1 MDQKRKMKRK
11 YIRLKTTLVFIFIF
25 LAVWCVIWIINQSQE
40 RREKLKATYTAEST
54 VSRVESQLS
63 KYLAESDLMKQIVEK
78 EYDIDN
84 EQFDKLAEL
93 MQEDEDVIEARELA
107 EDGVVSRIYP
117 MEGNEAAMGLDTLQ
131 NPARKKEARLARL
144 SGEYTIAGP
153 YELVQGGTGA
163 LLFDPAYITDQNG
176 EEKFWGFSILV
187 MNWDNFIQEVELEK
201 LEEAGYDYQIW
212 KKDLYTGEKIVI
224 DESENSNLNNSLEV
238 ACSVPN
244 DTWYFEIVPENGWIT
259 VSQKVFG
266 VIISIALA
274 VMASV
279 GYWQYKMRRYKDIL
293 HEEELEKAA
302 IEARM
307 ANEAKTRFLFYM
319 SHDIRTPMNAI
330 VGFTALATTHIGNT
344 ELVLDYLNKIHTSSQ
359 HLLSLINDVLDMSRI
374 ESGSVR
380 IEYTTVHL
388 PDILH
393 DLRTIIQGSVHS
405 KQQDLYIDTQDVIH
419 EDIITD
425 KLRLTQVLLN
435 ICSNAVKFTPVGGM
449 INIRVSEKPCR
460 RDGYITVVFSVKDN
474 GIGMSREF
482 RKHVFDSFS
491 REHTVTEN
499 GIGGTGLGMAITKNI
514 VDMMDGTIQVESET
528 GKGTE
533 FTIMLE
539 CETSGETVK
548 REPVP
553 ELKGA
558 RALVV
563 DDDAQTCMS
572 VSRML
577 REIEMTADWTTSG
590 KEAVLRAKEAYEQN
604 QEFKVYIIDWL
615 MPDMNG
621 IETVRRIRM
630 VVGKEYPIIILTAYD
645 WSDVEQEA
653 REAGVTAFVS
663 KPLFLSELREVLMS
677 QAQRELLKN
686 EKQKDQAKN
695 RKSYAGK
702 KVLLVEDN
710 ELNREIATAI
720 MKEMGLEVDT
730 AEDGTDAV
738 NIMSSAEGR
747 KYDLIF
753 MDIQMPK
760 MDGYIATREI
770 RTLNNHKCANI
781 PIIAMTANAFEE
793 DRKKAVKAGM
803 NGHIAKPISADVILE
818 NLDQIFEG

>member
-63 KYLAESDLMKQIVEK
+63 KYLAESDLMKRIVEK

-117 MEGNEAAMGLDTLQ
+117 MEGNEAAMGLDMLQ

-330 VGFTALATTHIGNT
+330 IGFADLLEKH
-344 ELVLDYLNKIHTSSQ
+344 LDDKKRVIDYISKIKHSSSF
-359 HLLSLINDVLDMSRI
+359 LLSLINYVLEMARI
-374 ESGSVR
+374 ESGKATLKTETGDLKNLVNTLNDVFEPS
-380 IEYTTVHL
+380 IEEKKLQYTCNLKVENPYVHCDKTKL
-388 PDILH
+388 REIL
-393 DLRTIIQGSVHS
+393 LNVISNSIKYTPEGGSVTVDITEEGHDAEKKVS
-405 KQQDLYIDTQDVIH
+405 FYRFTIEDT
-419 EDIITD
+419 
-425 KLRLTQVLLN
+425 
-435 ICSNAVKFTPVGGM
+435 
-449 INIRVSEKPCR
+449 
-460 RDGYITVVFSVKDN
+460 
-474 GIGMSREF
+474 GIGMSKEYLPHIF
-482 RKHVFDSFS
+482 EEFS
-491 REHTVTEN
+491 RENTSTESKV
-499 GIGGTGLGMAITKNI
+499 IGTGLGLPI
-514 VDMMDGTIQVESET
+514 VKSLVDLMGGTIEVSSEVAV
-528 GKGTE
+528 GTK
-533 FTIMLE
+533 T
-539 CETSGETVK
+539 
-548 REPVP
+548 
-553 ELKGA
+553 
-558 RALVV
+558 
-563 DDDAQTCMS
+563 
-572 VSRML
+572 
-577 REIEMTADWTTSG
+577 
-590 KEAVLRAKEAYEQN
+590 
-604 QEFKVYIIDWL
+604 
-615 MPDMNG
+615 
-621 IETVRRIRM
+621 
-630 VVGKEYPIIILTAYD
+630 IIILPFLVSEEECKDA
-645 WSDVEQEA
+645 VQEQQESTKLLA
-653 REAGVTAFVS
+653 
-663 KPLFLSELREVLMS
+663 LLMGK
-677 QAQRELLKN
+677 RILL
-686 EKQKDQAKN
+686 A
-695 RKSYAGK
+695 
-702 KVLLVEDN
+702 EDN
-710 ELNREIATAI
+710 ELNAEIAITI
-720 MKEMGLEVDT
+720 LEEEGLKVEW
-730 AEDGTDAV
+730 AEDGIKCLEMLKKVPEDY
-738 NIMSSAEGR
+738 
-747 KYDLIF
+747 YDMIL
-753 MDIQMPK
+753 MDIQMPN
-760 MDGYIATREI
+760 MDGYRTTEEI
-770 RTLNNHKCANI
+770 RSLPDKRAQI
-781 PIIAMTANAFEE
+781 PIVAMTANVFDE
-793 DRKKAVKAGM
+793 DKKKAYEAGM
-803 NGHIAKPISADVILE
+803 NGYIAKPIDTKAIFSTLGEILQGKSE
-818 NLDQIFEG
+818 N

>member
-201 LEEAGYDYQIW
+201 LEEAGYGYQIW
-212 KKDLYTGEKIVI
+212 KKDLYTGEKIII

-330 VGFTALATTHIGNT
+330 IGFADLLEKH
-344 ELVLDYLNKIHTSSQ
+344 LDDKKRVIDYISKIKHSSSF
-359 HLLSLINDVLDMSRI
+359 LLSLINYVLEMARI
-374 ESGSVR
+374 ESGKATLKTETGDLKNLVNTLNDVFEPS
-380 IEYTTVHL
+380 IEEKKLQYTCNLKVENPYVHCDKTKL
-388 PDILH
+388 REIL
-393 DLRTIIQGSVHS
+393 LNVISNSIKYTPEGGSVTVDITEEGHDAEKKMS
-405 KQQDLYIDTQDVIH
+405 FYRFTIEDT
-419 EDIITD
+419 
-425 KLRLTQVLLN
+425 
-435 ICSNAVKFTPVGGM
+435 
-449 INIRVSEKPCR
+449 
-460 RDGYITVVFSVKDN
+460 
-474 GIGMSREF
+474 GIGMSKEYLPHIF
-482 RKHVFDSFS
+482 EEFS
-491 REHTVTEN
+491 RENTSTESKV
-499 GIGGTGLGMAITKNI
+499 IGTGLGLPI
-514 VDMMDGTIQVESET
+514 VKSLVDLMGGTIEVSSEVT
-528 GKGTE
+528 VGTK
-533 FTIMLE
+533 T
-539 CETSGETVK
+539 
-548 REPVP
+548 
-553 ELKGA
+553 
-558 RALVV
+558 
-563 DDDAQTCMS
+563 
-572 VSRML
+572 
-577 REIEMTADWTTSG
+577 
-590 KEAVLRAKEAYEQN
+590 
-604 QEFKVYIIDWL
+604 
-615 MPDMNG
+615 
-621 IETVRRIRM
+621 
-630 VVGKEYPIIILTAYD
+630 IIILPFLVSEEECKNA
-645 WSDVEQEA
+645 VQEQQES
-653 REAGVTAFVS
+653 T
-663 KPLFLSELREVLMS
+663 KLLTLLMGK
-677 QAQRELLKN
+677 RILL
-686 EKQKDQAKN
+686 A
-695 RKSYAGK
+695 
-702 KVLLVEDN
+702 EDN
-710 ELNREIATAI
+710 ELNAEIAITI
-720 MKEMGLEVDT
+720 LEEEGLKVEW
-730 AEDGTDAV
+730 AEDGIKCLEMLKKVPEDY
-738 NIMSSAEGR
+738 
-747 KYDLIF
+747 YDMIL
-753 MDIQMPK
+753 MDIQMPN
-760 MDGYIATREI
+760 MDGYRTTEEI
-770 RTLNNHKCANI
+770 RSLPDKRAQI
-781 PIIAMTANAFEE
+781 PIVAMTANVFDE
-793 DRKKAVKAGM
+793 DKKKAYEAGM
-803 NGHIAKPISADVILE
+803 NGYIAKPIDTKAIFSTLGEILQEKSE
-818 NLDQIFEG
+818 N

>member
-330 VGFTALATTHIGNT
+330 IGFADLLEKH
-344 ELVLDYLNKIHTSSQ
+344 LDDKKRVIDYISKIKHSSSF
-359 HLLSLINDVLDMSRI
+359 LLSLINYVLEMARI
-374 ESGSVR
+374 ESGKATLKRETGDLKNLVNTLNDVFEPS
-380 IEYTTVHL
+380 IEEKKLQYTCNLKVENPYVHCDKTKL
-388 PDILH
+388 REIL
-393 DLRTIIQGSVHS
+393 LNVISNSIKYTPEGGSVTVDITEEGHDAEKKVS
-405 KQQDLYIDTQDVIH
+405 FYRFTIEDT
-419 EDIITD
+419 
-425 KLRLTQVLLN
+425 
-435 ICSNAVKFTPVGGM
+435 
-449 INIRVSEKPCR
+449 
-460 RDGYITVVFSVKDN
+460 
-474 GIGMSREF
+474 GIGMSKEYLPHIF
-482 RKHVFDSFS
+482 EEFS
-491 REHTVTEN
+491 RENTSTESKV
-499 GIGGTGLGMAITKNI
+499 IGTGLGLPI
-514 VDMMDGTIQVESET
+514 VKSLVDLMGGTIEVSSEVT
-528 GKGTE
+528 VGTK
-533 FTIMLE
+533 T
-539 CETSGETVK
+539 
-548 REPVP
+548 
-553 ELKGA
+553 
-558 RALVV
+558 
-563 DDDAQTCMS
+563 
-572 VSRML
+572 
-577 REIEMTADWTTSG
+577 
-590 KEAVLRAKEAYEQN
+590 
-604 QEFKVYIIDWL
+604 
-615 MPDMNG
+615 
-621 IETVRRIRM
+621 
-630 VVGKEYPIIILTAYD
+630 IIILPFLVSEEECKNA
-645 WSDVEQEA
+645 VQEQQES
-653 REAGVTAFVS
+653 T
-663 KPLFLSELREVLMS
+663 KLLTLLMGK
-677 QAQRELLKN
+677 RILL
-686 EKQKDQAKN
+686 A
-695 RKSYAGK
+695 
-702 KVLLVEDN
+702 EDN
-710 ELNREIATAI
+710 ELNAEIAITI
-720 MKEMGLEVDT
+720 LEEEGLKVEW
-730 AEDGTDAV
+730 AEDGIKCLEMLKKVPEDY
-738 NIMSSAEGR
+738 
-747 KYDLIF
+747 YDMIL
-753 MDIQMPK
+753 MDIQMPN
-760 MDGYIATREI
+760 MDGYRTTEEI
-770 RTLNNHKCANI
+770 RSLPDKRAQI
-781 PIIAMTANAFEE
+781 PIVAMTANVFDE
-793 DRKKAVKAGM
+793 DKKKAYEAGM
-803 NGHIAKPISADVILE
+803 NGYIAKPIDTKAIFSTLGEILQEKSE
-818 NLDQIFEG
+818 N

>member
-63 KYLAESDLMKQIVEK
+63 KYLAESDLMKRIVEK

-117 MEGNEAAMGLDTLQ
+117 MEGNEAAMGLDMLQ

-163 LLFDPAYITDQNG
+163 HLFDPAYITDQNG

-330 VGFTALATTHIGNT
+330 IGFADLLEKH
-344 ELVLDYLNKIHTSSQ
+344 LDDKKRVIDYISKIKHSSSF
-359 HLLSLINDVLDMSRI
+359 LLSLINYVLEMARI
-374 ESGSVR
+374 ESGKATLKTETGDLKNLVNTLNDVFEPS
-380 IEYTTVHL
+380 IEEKKLQYTCNLKVENPYVHCDKTKL
-388 PDILH
+388 REIL
-393 DLRTIIQGSVHS
+393 LNVISNSIKYTPEGGSVTVDITEEGHDAEKKVS
-405 KQQDLYIDTQDVIH
+405 FYRFTIEDT
-419 EDIITD
+419 
-425 KLRLTQVLLN
+425 
-435 ICSNAVKFTPVGGM
+435 
-449 INIRVSEKPCR
+449 
-460 RDGYITVVFSVKDN
+460 
-474 GIGMSREF
+474 GIGMSKEYLPHIF
-482 RKHVFDSFS
+482 EEFS
-491 REHTVTEN
+491 RENTSTESKV
-499 GIGGTGLGMAITKNI
+499 IGTGLGLPI
-514 VDMMDGTIQVESET
+514 VKSLVDLMGGTIEVSSEVT
-528 GKGTE
+528 VGTK
-533 FTIMLE
+533 T
-539 CETSGETVK
+539 
-548 REPVP
+548 
-553 ELKGA
+553 
-558 RALVV
+558 
-563 DDDAQTCMS
+563 
-572 VSRML
+572 
-577 REIEMTADWTTSG
+577 
-590 KEAVLRAKEAYEQN
+590 
-604 QEFKVYIIDWL
+604 
-615 MPDMNG
+615 
-621 IETVRRIRM
+621 
-630 VVGKEYPIIILTAYD
+630 IIILPFLVSEEECKDA
-645 WSDVEQEA
+645 VQEQQESTKLLA
-653 REAGVTAFVS
+653 
-663 KPLFLSELREVLMS
+663 LLMGK
-677 QAQRELLKN
+677 RILL
-686 EKQKDQAKN
+686 A
-695 RKSYAGK
+695 
-702 KVLLVEDN
+702 EDN
-710 ELNREIATAI
+710 ELNAEIAITI
-720 MKEMGLEVDT
+720 LEEEGLKVEW
-730 AEDGTDAV
+730 AEDGIKCLEMLKKVPEDY
-738 NIMSSAEGR
+738 
-747 KYDLIF
+747 YDMIL
-753 MDIQMPK
+753 MDIQMPN
-760 MDGYIATREI
+760 MDGYRTTEEI
-770 RTLNNHKCANI
+770 RSLPDKRAQI
-781 PIIAMTANAFEE
+781 PIVAMTANVFDE
-793 DRKKAVKAGM
+793 DKKKAYEAGM
-803 NGHIAKPISADVILE
+803 NGYIAKPIDTKAIFSTLGEILQEKSE
-818 NLDQIFEG
+818 N

>member
-117 MEGNEAAMGLDTLQ
+117 MEGNEAAMGLDMLQ

-163 LLFDPAYITDQNG
+163 LLFDPAYITEQNG

-330 VGFTALATTHIGNT
+330 IGFADLLEKH
-344 ELVLDYLNKIHTSSQ
+344 LDDKKRVIDYISKIKHSSSF
-359 HLLSLINDVLDMSRI
+359 LLSLINYVLEMARI
-374 ESGSVR
+374 ESGKATLKTETGDLKNLVNTLNDVFEPS
-380 IEYTTVHL
+380 IEEKKLQYTCNLKVENPYVHCDKTKL
-388 PDILH
+388 REIL
-393 DLRTIIQGSVHS
+393 LNVISNSIKYTPEGGSVTVDITEEGHDAEKKVS
-405 KQQDLYIDTQDVIH
+405 FYRFTIEDT
-419 EDIITD
+419 
-425 KLRLTQVLLN
+425 
-435 ICSNAVKFTPVGGM
+435 
-449 INIRVSEKPCR
+449 
-460 RDGYITVVFSVKDN
+460 
-474 GIGMSREF
+474 GIGMSKEYLPHIF
-482 RKHVFDSFS
+482 EEFS
-491 REHTVTEN
+491 RENTSTESKV
-499 GIGGTGLGMAITKNI
+499 IGTGLGLPI
-514 VDMMDGTIQVESET
+514 VKSLVDLMGGTIEVSSEVT
-528 GKGTE
+528 VGTK
-533 FTIMLE
+533 T
-539 CETSGETVK
+539 
-548 REPVP
+548 
-553 ELKGA
+553 
-558 RALVV
+558 
-563 DDDAQTCMS
+563 
-572 VSRML
+572 
-577 REIEMTADWTTSG
+577 
-590 KEAVLRAKEAYEQN
+590 
-604 QEFKVYIIDWL
+604 
-615 MPDMNG
+615 
-621 IETVRRIRM
+621 
-630 VVGKEYPIIILTAYD
+630 IIILPFLVSEEECKNA
-645 WSDVEQEA
+645 VQEQQES
-653 REAGVTAFVS
+653 T
-663 KPLFLSELREVLMS
+663 KLLTLLMGK
-677 QAQRELLKN
+677 RILL
-686 EKQKDQAKN
+686 A
-695 RKSYAGK
+695 
-702 KVLLVEDN
+702 EDN
-710 ELNREIATAI
+710 ELNAEIAITI
-720 MKEMGLEVDT
+720 LEEEGLKVEW
-730 AEDGTDAV
+730 AEDGIKCLEMLKKVPEDY
-738 NIMSSAEGR
+738 
-747 KYDLIF
+747 YDMIL
-753 MDIQMPK
+753 MDIQMPN
-760 MDGYIATREI
+760 MDGYRTTEEI
-770 RTLNNHKCANI
+770 RSLPDKRAQI
-781 PIIAMTANAFEE
+781 PIVAMTANVFDE
-793 DRKKAVKAGM
+793 DKKKAYEAGM
-803 NGHIAKPISADVILE
+803 NGYIAKPIDTKAIFSTLGEILQEKSE
-818 NLDQIFEG
+818 N

>member
-63 KYLAESDLMKQIVEK
+63 KYLAESDLMKRIVEK

-307 ANEAKTRFLFYM
+307 ANEAKTRFLFNM
-319 SHDIRTPMNAI
+319 SHDIRTPINAI
-330 VGFTALATTHIGNT
+330 IGFADLLEKH
-344 ELVLDYLNKIHTSSQ
+344 LDDKKRVLDYISKIKHSSSF
-359 HLLSLINDVLDMSRI
+359 LLSLINYVLEMARI
-374 ESGSVR
+374 ESGKATLKTETGDLKNLVNTLNDVFEPS
-380 IEYTTVHL
+380 IEEKKLQYTCNLKVENPYVHCDKTKL
-388 PDILH
+388 REIL
-393 DLRTIIQGSVHS
+393 LNVISNSIKYTPEGGSVTVDITEEGHDAEKKVS
-405 KQQDLYIDTQDVIH
+405 FYRFTIEDT
-419 EDIITD
+419 
-425 KLRLTQVLLN
+425 
-435 ICSNAVKFTPVGGM
+435 
-449 INIRVSEKPCR
+449 
-460 RDGYITVVFSVKDN
+460 
-474 GIGMSREF
+474 GIGMSKEYLPHIF
-482 RKHVFDSFS
+482 EEFS
-491 REHTVTEN
+491 RENTSTESKV
-499 GIGGTGLGMAITKNI
+499 IGTGLGLPI
-514 VDMMDGTIQVESET
+514 VKSLVDLMGGTIEVSSEVT
-528 GKGTE
+528 VGTK
-533 FTIMLE
+533 T
-539 CETSGETVK
+539 
-548 REPVP
+548 
-553 ELKGA
+553 
-558 RALVV
+558 
-563 DDDAQTCMS
+563 
-572 VSRML
+572 
-577 REIEMTADWTTSG
+577 
-590 KEAVLRAKEAYEQN
+590 
-604 QEFKVYIIDWL
+604 
-615 MPDMNG
+615 
-621 IETVRRIRM
+621 
-630 VVGKEYPIIILTAYD
+630 IIILPFLVSEEECKNA
-645 WSDVEQEA
+645 VQEQQES
-653 REAGVTAFVS
+653 T
-663 KPLFLSELREVLMS
+663 K
-677 QAQRELLKN
+677 LLTLLI
-686 EKQKDQAKN
+686 
-695 RKSYAGK
+695 GK
-702 KVLLVEDN
+702 RILLAEDN
-710 ELNREIATAI
+710 ELNAEIAITI
-720 MKEMGLEVDT
+720 LEEEGLKVEW
-730 AEDGTDAV
+730 AEDGIKCLEMLKKVPEDY
-738 NIMSSAEGR
+738 
-747 KYDLIF
+747 YDMIL
-753 MDIQMPK
+753 MDIQMPN
-760 MDGYIATREI
+760 MDGYRTTEEI
-770 RTLNNHKCANI
+770 RSLPDKRAQI
-781 PIIAMTANAFEE
+781 PIVAMTANVFDE
-793 DRKKAVKAGM
+793 DKKKAYEAGM
-803 NGHIAKPISADVILE
+803 NGYIAKPIDTKAIFSTLGEILQEKSE
-818 NLDQIFEG
+818 N

>member
-63 KYLAESDLMKQIVEK
+63 KYLAESDLMKRIVEK

-117 MEGNEAAMGLDTLQ
+117 MERNEAAMGLDMLQ

-330 VGFTALATTHIGNT
+330 IGFADLLEKH
-344 ELVLDYLNKIHTSSQ
+344 LDDKKRVIDYISKIKHSSSF
-359 HLLSLINDVLDMSRI
+359 LLSLINYVLEMARI
-374 ESGSVR
+374 ESGKATLKTETGDLKNLVNTLNDVFEPS
-380 IEYTTVHL
+380 IEEKKLQYTCNLKVENPYVHCDKTKL
-388 PDILH
+388 REIL
-393 DLRTIIQGSVHS
+393 LNVISNSIKYTPEGGSVTVDITEEGHDAEKKVS
-405 KQQDLYIDTQDVIH
+405 FYRFTIEDT
-419 EDIITD
+419 
-425 KLRLTQVLLN
+425 
-435 ICSNAVKFTPVGGM
+435 
-449 INIRVSEKPCR
+449 
-460 RDGYITVVFSVKDN
+460 
-474 GIGMSREF
+474 GIGMSKEYLPHIF
-482 RKHVFDSFS
+482 EEFS
-491 REHTVTEN
+491 RENTSTESKV
-499 GIGGTGLGMAITKNI
+499 IGTGLGLPI
-514 VDMMDGTIQVESET
+514 VKSLVDLMGGTIEVSSEVAV
-528 GKGTE
+528 GTK
-533 FTIMLE
+533 T
-539 CETSGETVK
+539 
-548 REPVP
+548 
-553 ELKGA
+553 
-558 RALVV
+558 
-563 DDDAQTCMS
+563 
-572 VSRML
+572 
-577 REIEMTADWTTSG
+577 
-590 KEAVLRAKEAYEQN
+590 
-604 QEFKVYIIDWL
+604 
-615 MPDMNG
+615 
-621 IETVRRIRM
+621 
-630 VVGKEYPIIILTAYD
+630 IIILPFLVSEEECKDA
-645 WSDVEQEA
+645 VQEQQESTKLLA
-653 REAGVTAFVS
+653 
-663 KPLFLSELREVLMS
+663 LLMGK
-677 QAQRELLKN
+677 RILL
-686 EKQKDQAKN
+686 A
-695 RKSYAGK
+695 
-702 KVLLVEDN
+702 EDN
-710 ELNREIATAI
+710 ELNAEIAITI
-720 MKEMGLEVDT
+720 LEEEGLKVEW
-730 AEDGTDAV
+730 AEDGIKCLEMLKKVPEDY
-738 NIMSSAEGR
+738 
-747 KYDLIF
+747 YDMIL
-753 MDIQMPK
+753 MDIQMPN
-760 MDGYIATREI
+760 MDGYRTTEEI
-770 RTLNNHKCANI
+770 RSLPDKRAQI
-781 PIIAMTANAFEE
+781 PIVAMTANVFDE
-793 DRKKAVKAGM
+793 DKKKAYEAGM
-803 NGHIAKPISADVILE
+803 NGYIAKPIDTKAIFSTLGEILQEKSE
-818 NLDQIFEG
+818 N

>member
-1 MDQKRKMKRK
+1 MDQKRNMKRK

-63 KYLAESDLMKQIVEK
+63 KYLAESDLMKRIVEK

-84 EQFDKLAEL
+84 EQFDRLAEL

-117 MEGNEAAMGLDTLQ
+117 MEGNEVAMGLDMLQ

-330 VGFTALATTHIGNT
+330 IGFADLLEKH
-344 ELVLDYLNKIHTSSQ
+344 LDDKKRVIDYISKIKHSSSF
-359 HLLSLINDVLDMSRI
+359 LLSLINYVLEMARI
-374 ESGSVR
+374 ESGKATLKTETGDLKNLVNTLNDVFEPS
-380 IEYTTVHL
+380 IEEKKLQYTCNLKVENPYVHCDKTKL
-388 PDILH
+388 REIL
-393 DLRTIIQGSVHS
+393 LNVISNSIKYTPEGGSVTVDITEEGHDAEKKVS
-405 KQQDLYIDTQDVIH
+405 FYRFTIEDT
-419 EDIITD
+419 
-425 KLRLTQVLLN
+425 
-435 ICSNAVKFTPVGGM
+435 
-449 INIRVSEKPCR
+449 
-460 RDGYITVVFSVKDN
+460 
-474 GIGMSREF
+474 GIGMSKEYLPHIF
-482 RKHVFDSFS
+482 EEFS
-491 REHTVTEN
+491 RENTSTESKV
-499 GIGGTGLGMAITKNI
+499 IGTGLGLPI
-514 VDMMDGTIQVESET
+514 VKSLVDLMGGTIEVSSEVAV
-528 GKGTE
+528 GTK
-533 FTIMLE
+533 T
-539 CETSGETVK
+539 
-548 REPVP
+548 
-553 ELKGA
+553 
-558 RALVV
+558 
-563 DDDAQTCMS
+563 
-572 VSRML
+572 
-577 REIEMTADWTTSG
+577 
-590 KEAVLRAKEAYEQN
+590 
-604 QEFKVYIIDWL
+604 
-615 MPDMNG
+615 
-621 IETVRRIRM
+621 
-630 VVGKEYPIIILTAYD
+630 IIILPFLVSEEECKDA
-645 WSDVEQEA
+645 VQEQQESTKLLA
-653 REAGVTAFVS
+653 
-663 KPLFLSELREVLMS
+663 LLMGK
-677 QAQRELLKN
+677 RILL
-686 EKQKDQAKN
+686 A
-695 RKSYAGK
+695 
-702 KVLLVEDN
+702 EDN
-710 ELNREIATAI
+710 ELNAEIAFTI
-720 MKEMGLEVDT
+720 LEEEGLKVEW
-730 AEDGTDAV
+730 AEDGIKCLEMIKKVPEDY
-738 NIMSSAEGR
+738 
-747 KYDLIF
+747 YDMIL
-753 MDIQMPK
+753 MDIQMPN
-760 MDGYIATREI
+760 MDGYRTTEEI
-770 RTLNNHKCANI
+770 RSLPDKRAQI
-781 PIIAMTANAFEE
+781 PIVAMTANVFDE
-793 DRKKAVKAGM
+793 DKKKAYEAGM
-803 NGHIAKPISADVILE
+803 NGYIAKPIDTKAIFSTLGEILQEKSE
-818 NLDQIFEG
+818 N

>member
-63 KYLAESDLMKQIVEK
+63 KYLAESDLMKRIVEK

-212 KKDLYTGEKIVI
+212 KKDLYTGEKIII

-330 VGFTALATTHIGNT
+330 IGFADLLEKH
-344 ELVLDYLNKIHTSSQ
+344 LDDKKRVIDYISKIKHSSSF
-359 HLLSLINDVLDMSRI
+359 LLSLINYVLEMARI
-374 ESGSVR
+374 ESGKATLKTETGDLKNLVNTLNDVFEPS
-380 IEYTTVHL
+380 IEEKKLQYTCNLKVENPYVHCDKTKL
-388 PDILH
+388 REIL
-393 DLRTIIQGSVHS
+393 LNVISNSIKYTPEGGSVTVDITEEGHDAEKKVS
-405 KQQDLYIDTQDVIH
+405 FYRFTIEDT
-419 EDIITD
+419 
-425 KLRLTQVLLN
+425 
-435 ICSNAVKFTPVGGM
+435 
-449 INIRVSEKPCR
+449 
-460 RDGYITVVFSVKDN
+460 
-474 GIGMSREF
+474 GIGMSKEYLPHIF
-482 RKHVFDSFS
+482 EEFS
-491 REHTVTEN
+491 RENTSTESKV
-499 GIGGTGLGMAITKNI
+499 IGTGLGLPI
-514 VDMMDGTIQVESET
+514 VKSLVDLMGGTIEVSSEVT
-528 GKGTE
+528 VGTK
-533 FTIMLE
+533 T
-539 CETSGETVK
+539 
-548 REPVP
+548 
-553 ELKGA
+553 
-558 RALVV
+558 
-563 DDDAQTCMS
+563 
-572 VSRML
+572 
-577 REIEMTADWTTSG
+577 
-590 KEAVLRAKEAYEQN
+590 
-604 QEFKVYIIDWL
+604 
-615 MPDMNG
+615 
-621 IETVRRIRM
+621 
-630 VVGKEYPIIILTAYD
+630 IIILPFLVSEEECKNA
-645 WSDVEQEA
+645 VQEQQESTKLLA
-653 REAGVTAFVS
+653 
-663 KPLFLSELREVLMS
+663 LLMGK
-677 QAQRELLKN
+677 RILL
-686 EKQKDQAKN
+686 A
-695 RKSYAGK
+695 
-702 KVLLVEDN
+702 EDN
-710 ELNREIATAI
+710 ELNAEIAITI
-720 MKEMGLEVDT
+720 LEEEGLKVEW
-730 AEDGTDAV
+730 AEDGIKCLEMLKKVPEDY
-738 NIMSSAEGR
+738 
-747 KYDLIF
+747 YDMIL
-753 MDIQMPK
+753 MDIQMPN
-760 MDGYIATREI
+760 MDGYRTTEEI
-770 RTLNNHKCANI
+770 RSLTDKRAQI
-781 PIIAMTANAFEE
+781 PIVAMTANVFDE
-793 DRKKAVKAGM
+793 DKKKAYEAGM
-803 NGHIAKPISADVILE
+803 NGYIAKPIDTKAIFSTLGEILQEKSE
-818 NLDQIFEG
+818 N

>member
-163 LLFDPAYITDQNG
+163 LLFDPAYITEQNG

-330 VGFTALATTHIGNT
+330 IGFADLLEKH
-344 ELVLDYLNKIHTSSQ
+344 LDDKKRVIDYISKIKHSSSF
-359 HLLSLINDVLDMSRI
+359 LLSLINYVLEMARI
-374 ESGSVR
+374 ESGKATLKTETGDLKNLVNTLNDVFEPS
-380 IEYTTVHL
+380 IEEKKLQYTCNLKVENPYVHCDKTKL
-388 PDILH
+388 REIL
-393 DLRTIIQGSVHS
+393 LNVISNSIKYTPEGGSVTVDITEEGHDAEKKVS
-405 KQQDLYIDTQDVIH
+405 FYRFTIEDT
-419 EDIITD
+419 
-425 KLRLTQVLLN
+425 
-435 ICSNAVKFTPVGGM
+435 
-449 INIRVSEKPCR
+449 
-460 RDGYITVVFSVKDN
+460 
-474 GIGMSREF
+474 GIGMSKEYLPHIF
-482 RKHVFDSFS
+482 EEFS
-491 REHTVTEN
+491 RENTSTESKV
-499 GIGGTGLGMAITKNI
+499 IGTGLGLPI
-514 VDMMDGTIQVESET
+514 VKSLVDLMGGTIEVSSEVT
-528 GKGTE
+528 VGTK
-533 FTIMLE
+533 T
-539 CETSGETVK
+539 
-548 REPVP
+548 
-553 ELKGA
+553 
-558 RALVV
+558 
-563 DDDAQTCMS
+563 
-572 VSRML
+572 
-577 REIEMTADWTTSG
+577 
-590 KEAVLRAKEAYEQN
+590 
-604 QEFKVYIIDWL
+604 
-615 MPDMNG
+615 
-621 IETVRRIRM
+621 
-630 VVGKEYPIIILTAYD
+630 IIILPFLVSEEECKNA
-645 WSDVEQEA
+645 VQEQQESTKLLA
-653 REAGVTAFVS
+653 
-663 KPLFLSELREVLMS
+663 LLMGK
-677 QAQRELLKN
+677 RILL
-686 EKQKDQAKN
+686 A
-695 RKSYAGK
+695 
-702 KVLLVEDN
+702 EDN
-710 ELNREIATAI
+710 ELNAEIAITI
-720 MKEMGLEVDT
+720 LEEEGLKVEW
-730 AEDGTDAV
+730 AEDGIKCLEMLKKVPEDY
-738 NIMSSAEGR
+738 
-747 KYDLIF
+747 YDMIL
-753 MDIQMPK
+753 MDIQMPN
-760 MDGYIATREI
+760 MDGYRTTEEI
-770 RTLNNHKCANI
+770 RSLPDKRAQI
-781 PIIAMTANAFEE
+781 PIVAMTANVFDE
-793 DRKKAVKAGM
+793 DKKKAYEAGM
-803 NGHIAKPISADVILE
+803 NGYIAKPIDTKAIFSTLGEILQEKSE
-818 NLDQIFEG
+818 N

>member
-330 VGFTALATTHIGNT
+330 IGFADLLEKH
-344 ELVLDYLNKIHTSSQ
+344 LDDKKRVIDYISKIKHSSSF
-359 HLLSLINDVLDMSRI
+359 LLSLINYVLEMARI
-374 ESGSVR
+374 ESGKATLKTETGDLKNLVNTLNDVFEPS
-380 IEYTTVHL
+380 IEEKKLQYTCNLKVENPYVHCDKTKL
-388 PDILH
+388 REIL
-393 DLRTIIQGSVHS
+393 LNVISNSIKYTPEGGSVTVDITEEGHDAEKKVS
-405 KQQDLYIDTQDVIH
+405 FYRFTIEDT
-419 EDIITD
+419 
-425 KLRLTQVLLN
+425 
-435 ICSNAVKFTPVGGM
+435 
-449 INIRVSEKPCR
+449 
-460 RDGYITVVFSVKDN
+460 
-474 GIGMSREF
+474 GIGMSKEYLPHIF
-482 RKHVFDSFS
+482 EEFS
-491 REHTVTEN
+491 RENTSTESKV
-499 GIGGTGLGMAITKNI
+499 IGTGLGLPI
-514 VDMMDGTIQVESET
+514 VKSLVDLMGGTIEVSSEVT
-528 GKGTE
+528 VGTK
-533 FTIMLE
+533 T
-539 CETSGETVK
+539 
-548 REPVP
+548 
-553 ELKGA
+553 
-558 RALVV
+558 
-563 DDDAQTCMS
+563 
-572 VSRML
+572 
-577 REIEMTADWTTSG
+577 
-590 KEAVLRAKEAYEQN
+590 
-604 QEFKVYIIDWL
+604 
-615 MPDMNG
+615 
-621 IETVRRIRM
+621 
-630 VVGKEYPIIILTAYD
+630 IIILPFLVSEEECKNA
-645 WSDVEQEA
+645 VQEQQESTKLLA
-653 REAGVTAFVS
+653 
-663 KPLFLSELREVLMS
+663 LLMGK
-677 QAQRELLKN
+677 RILL
-686 EKQKDQAKN
+686 A
-695 RKSYAGK
+695 
-702 KVLLVEDN
+702 EDN
-710 ELNREIATAI
+710 ELNEEIAITI
-720 MKEMGLEVDT
+720 LEEEGLKVEW
-730 AEDGTDAV
+730 AEDGIKCLEMLKKVPEDY
-738 NIMSSAEGR
+738 
-747 KYDLIF
+747 YDMIL
-753 MDIQMPK
+753 MDIQMPN
-760 MDGYIATREI
+760 MDGYRTTEEI
-770 RTLNNHKCANI
+770 RSLPDKRAQI
-781 PIIAMTANAFEE
+781 PIVAMTANVFDE
-793 DRKKAVKAGM
+793 DKKKAYEAGM
-803 NGHIAKPISADVILE
+803 NGYIAKPIDTKAIFSTLGEILQEKSE
-818 NLDQIFEG
+818 N

>member
-63 KYLAESDLMKQIVEK
+63 KYLAESDLMNRIVEK

-84 EQFDKLAEL
+84 EQFDRLAEL

-163 LLFDPAYITDQNG
+163 LLFDPAYITEQNG

-330 VGFTALATTHIGNT
+330 IGFADLLEKH
-344 ELVLDYLNKIHTSSQ
+344 LDDKKRVIDYISKIKHSSSF
-359 HLLSLINDVLDMSRI
+359 LLSLINYVLEMARI
-374 ESGSVR
+374 ESGKATLKTETGDLKNLVNTLNDVFEPS
-380 IEYTTVHL
+380 IEEKKLQYTCNLKVENPYVHCDKTKL
-388 PDILH
+388 REIL
-393 DLRTIIQGSVHS
+393 LNVISNSIKYTPEGGSVTVDITEEGHDAEKKVS
-405 KQQDLYIDTQDVIH
+405 FYRFTIEDT
-419 EDIITD
+419 
-425 KLRLTQVLLN
+425 
-435 ICSNAVKFTPVGGM
+435 
-449 INIRVSEKPCR
+449 
-460 RDGYITVVFSVKDN
+460 
-474 GIGMSREF
+474 GIGMSKEYLPHIF
-482 RKHVFDSFS
+482 EEFS
-491 REHTVTEN
+491 RENTSTESKV
-499 GIGGTGLGMAITKNI
+499 IGTGLGLPI
-514 VDMMDGTIQVESET
+514 VKSLVDLMGGTIEVSSEVT
-528 GKGTE
+528 VGTK
-533 FTIMLE
+533 T
-539 CETSGETVK
+539 
-548 REPVP
+548 
-553 ELKGA
+553 
-558 RALVV
+558 
-563 DDDAQTCMS
+563 
-572 VSRML
+572 
-577 REIEMTADWTTSG
+577 
-590 KEAVLRAKEAYEQN
+590 
-604 QEFKVYIIDWL
+604 
-615 MPDMNG
+615 
-621 IETVRRIRM
+621 
-630 VVGKEYPIIILTAYD
+630 IIILPFLVSEEECKNA
-645 WSDVEQEA
+645 VQEQQES
-653 REAGVTAFVS
+653 T
-663 KPLFLSELREVLMS
+663 K
-677 QAQRELLKN
+677 LLTLLI
-686 EKQKDQAKN
+686 
-695 RKSYAGK
+695 GK
-702 KVLLVEDN
+702 RILLAEDN
-710 ELNREIATAI
+710 ELNAEIAITI
-720 MKEMGLEVDT
+720 LEEEGLKVEW
-730 AEDGTDAV
+730 AEDGIKCLEMLKKVPEDY
-738 NIMSSAEGR
+738 
-747 KYDLIF
+747 YDMIL
-753 MDIQMPK
+753 MDIQMPN
-760 MDGYIATREI
+760 MDGYRTTEEI
-770 RTLNNHKCANI
+770 RSLPDKRAQI
-781 PIIAMTANAFEE
+781 PIVAMTANVFDE
-793 DRKKAVKAGM
+793 DKKKAYEAGM
-803 NGHIAKPISADVILE
+803 NGYIAKPIDTKAIFSTLGEILQEKSE
-818 NLDQIFEG
+818 N

>member
-63 KYLAESDLMKQIVEK
+63 KYLAESDLMKRIVEK

-330 VGFTALATTHIGNT
+330 IGFADLLEKH
-344 ELVLDYLNKIHTSSQ
+344 LDDKKRVIDYISKIKHSSSF
-359 HLLSLINDVLDMSRI
+359 LLSLINYVLEMARI
-374 ESGSVR
+374 ESGKATLKTETGDLKNLVNTLNDVFEPS
-380 IEYTTVHL
+380 IEEKKLQYTCNLKVENPYVHCDKTKL
-388 PDILH
+388 REIL
-393 DLRTIIQGSVHS
+393 LNVISNSIKYTPEGGSVTVDITEEGHDAEKKVS
-405 KQQDLYIDTQDVIH
+405 FYRFTIEDT
-419 EDIITD
+419 
-425 KLRLTQVLLN
+425 
-435 ICSNAVKFTPVGGM
+435 
-449 INIRVSEKPCR
+449 
-460 RDGYITVVFSVKDN
+460 
-474 GIGMSREF
+474 GIGMSKEYLPHIF
-482 RKHVFDSFS
+482 EEFS
-491 REHTVTEN
+491 RENTSTESKV
-499 GIGGTGLGMAITKNI
+499 IGTGLGLPI
-514 VDMMDGTIQVESET
+514 VKSLVDLMGGTIEVSSEVAV
-528 GKGTE
+528 GTK
-533 FTIMLE
+533 T
-539 CETSGETVK
+539 
-548 REPVP
+548 
-553 ELKGA
+553 
-558 RALVV
+558 
-563 DDDAQTCMS
+563 
-572 VSRML
+572 
-577 REIEMTADWTTSG
+577 
-590 KEAVLRAKEAYEQN
+590 
-604 QEFKVYIIDWL
+604 
-615 MPDMNG
+615 
-621 IETVRRIRM
+621 
-630 VVGKEYPIIILTAYD
+630 IIILPFLVSEEECKDA
-645 WSDVEQEA
+645 VQEQQESTKLLA
-653 REAGVTAFVS
+653 
-663 KPLFLSELREVLMS
+663 LLMGK
-677 QAQRELLKN
+677 RILL
-686 EKQKDQAKN
+686 A
-695 RKSYAGK
+695 
-702 KVLLVEDN
+702 EDN
-710 ELNREIATAI
+710 ELNAEIAITI
-720 MKEMGLEVDT
+720 LEEEGLKVEW
-730 AEDGTDAV
+730 AEDGIKCLEMLKKVPEDY
-738 NIMSSAEGR
+738 
-747 KYDLIF
+747 YDMIL
-753 MDIQMPK
+753 MDIQMPN
-760 MDGYIATREI
+760 MDGYRTTEEI
-770 RTLNNHKCANI
+770 RSLPDKRAQI
-781 PIIAMTANAFEE
+781 PIVAMTANVFDE
-793 DRKKAVKAGM
+793 DKKKAYEAGM
-803 NGHIAKPISADVILE
+803 NGYIAKPIDTKAIFSTLGEILQEKSE
-818 NLDQIFEG
+818 N

>member
-163 LLFDPAYITDQNG
+163 LLFDPAYITEQNG

-330 VGFTALATTHIGNT
+330 IGFADLLEKH
-344 ELVLDYLNKIHTSSQ
+344 LDDKKRVIDYISKIKHSSSF
-359 HLLSLINDVLDMSRI
+359 LLSLINYVLEMARI
-374 ESGSVR
+374 ESGKATLKTETGDLKNLVNTLNDVFEPS
-380 IEYTTVHL
+380 IEEKKLQYTCNLKVENPYVHCDKTKL
-388 PDILH
+388 REIL
-393 DLRTIIQGSVHS
+393 LNVISNSIKYTPEGGSVTVDITEEGHDAEKKVS
-405 KQQDLYIDTQDVIH
+405 FYRFTIEDT
-419 EDIITD
+419 
-425 KLRLTQVLLN
+425 
-435 ICSNAVKFTPVGGM
+435 
-449 INIRVSEKPCR
+449 
-460 RDGYITVVFSVKDN
+460 
-474 GIGMSREF
+474 GIGMSKEYLPHIF
-482 RKHVFDSFS
+482 EEFS
-491 REHTVTEN
+491 RENTSTESKV
-499 GIGGTGLGMAITKNI
+499 IGTGLGLPI
-514 VDMMDGTIQVESET
+514 VKSLVDLMGGTIEVSSEVT
-528 GKGTE
+528 VGTK
-533 FTIMLE
+533 T
-539 CETSGETVK
+539 
-548 REPVP
+548 
-553 ELKGA
+553 
-558 RALVV
+558 
-563 DDDAQTCMS
+563 
-572 VSRML
+572 
-577 REIEMTADWTTSG
+577 
-590 KEAVLRAKEAYEQN
+590 
-604 QEFKVYIIDWL
+604 
-615 MPDMNG
+615 
-621 IETVRRIRM
+621 
-630 VVGKEYPIIILTAYD
+630 IIILPFLVSEEECKNA
-645 WSDVEQEA
+645 VQEQQES
-653 REAGVTAFVS
+653 T
-663 KPLFLSELREVLMS
+663 KLLTLLMGK
-677 QAQRELLKN
+677 RILL
-686 EKQKDQAKN
+686 A
-695 RKSYAGK
+695 
-702 KVLLVEDN
+702 EDN
-710 ELNREIATAI
+710 ELNAEIAITI
-720 MKEMGLEVDT
+720 LEEEGLKVEW
-730 AEDGTDAV
+730 AEDGIKCLEMLKKVPEDY
-738 NIMSSAEGR
+738 
-747 KYDLIF
+747 YDMIL
-753 MDIQMPK
+753 MDIQMPN
-760 MDGYIATREI
+760 MDGYRTTEEI
-770 RTLNNHKCANI
+770 RSLPDKRAQI
-781 PIIAMTANAFEE
+781 PIVAMTANVFDE
-793 DRKKAVKAGM
+793 DKKKAYEAGM
-803 NGHIAKPISADVILE
+803 NGYIAKPIDTKA
-818 NLDQIFEG
+818 IFSTP

>member
-63 KYLAESDLMKQIVEK
+63 KYLAESDLMKRIVEK

-117 MEGNEAAMGLDTLQ
+117 MEGNEAAMGLDMLQ

-307 ANEAKTRFLFYM
+307 ANEAKTRFLFNM
-319 SHDIRTPMNAI
+319 SHDIRTPINAI
-330 VGFTALATTHIGNT
+330 IGFADLLEKH
-344 ELVLDYLNKIHTSSQ
+344 LDDKKRVLDYISKIKHSSSF
-359 HLLSLINDVLDMSRI
+359 LLSLINYVLEMARI
-374 ESGSVR
+374 ESGKATLKTETGDLKNLVNTLNDVFEPS
-380 IEYTTVHL
+380 IEEKKLQYTCNLKVENPYVHCDKTKL
-388 PDILH
+388 REIL
-393 DLRTIIQGSVHS
+393 LNVISNSIKYTPEGGSVTVDITEEGHDAEKKVS
-405 KQQDLYIDTQDVIH
+405 FYRFTIEDT
-419 EDIITD
+419 
-425 KLRLTQVLLN
+425 
-435 ICSNAVKFTPVGGM
+435 
-449 INIRVSEKPCR
+449 
-460 RDGYITVVFSVKDN
+460 
-474 GIGMSREF
+474 GIGMSKEYLPHIF
-482 RKHVFDSFS
+482 EEFS
-491 REHTVTEN
+491 REHTSTESKV
-499 GIGGTGLGMAITKNI
+499 IGTGLGLPI
-514 VDMMDGTIQVESET
+514 VKSLVDLMGGTIEVSSEVT
-528 GKGTE
+528 VGTK
-533 FTIMLE
+533 T
-539 CETSGETVK
+539 
-548 REPVP
+548 
-553 ELKGA
+553 
-558 RALVV
+558 
-563 DDDAQTCMS
+563 
-572 VSRML
+572 
-577 REIEMTADWTTSG
+577 
-590 KEAVLRAKEAYEQN
+590 
-604 QEFKVYIIDWL
+604 
-615 MPDMNG
+615 
-621 IETVRRIRM
+621 
-630 VVGKEYPIIILTAYD
+630 IIILPFLVSEEECKDA
-645 WSDVEQEA
+645 VQEQQA
-653 REAGVTAFVS
+653 SMKLLA
-663 KPLFLSELREVLMS
+663 LLMGK
-677 QAQRELLKN
+677 RILL
-686 EKQKDQAKN
+686 A
-695 RKSYAGK
+695 
-702 KVLLVEDN
+702 EDN
-710 ELNREIATAI
+710 ELNAEIAITI
-720 MKEMGLEVDT
+720 LEEEGLKVEW
-730 AEDGTDAV
+730 AEDGIKCLEMLKKVPEDY
-738 NIMSSAEGR
+738 
-747 KYDLIF
+747 YDMIL
-753 MDIQMPK
+753 MDIQMPN
-760 MDGYIATREI
+760 MDGYRTTEEI
-770 RTLNNHKCANI
+770 RSLPDKRAQI
-781 PIIAMTANAFEE
+781 PIVAMTANVFDE
-793 DRKKAVKAGM
+793 DKKKAYEAGM
-803 NGHIAKPISADVILE
+803 NGYIAKPIDTKAIFSTLGEILQEKSE
-818 NLDQIFEG
+818 N

>member
-330 VGFTALATTHIGNT
+330 IGFADLLEKH
-344 ELVLDYLNKIHTSSQ
+344 LDDKKRVIDYISKIKHSSSF
-359 HLLSLINDVLDMSRI
+359 LLSLINYVLEMARI
-374 ESGSVR
+374 ESGKATLKTETGDLKNLVNTLNDVFEPS
-380 IEYTTVHL
+380 IEEKKLQYTCNLKVENPYVHCDKTKL
-388 PDILH
+388 REIL
-393 DLRTIIQGSVHS
+393 LNVISNSIKYTPEGGSVTVDITEEGHDAEKKVS
-405 KQQDLYIDTQDVIH
+405 FYRFTIEDT
-419 EDIITD
+419 
-425 KLRLTQVLLN
+425 
-435 ICSNAVKFTPVGGM
+435 
-449 INIRVSEKPCR
+449 
-460 RDGYITVVFSVKDN
+460 
-474 GIGMSREF
+474 GIGMSKEYLPHIF
-482 RKHVFDSFS
+482 EEFS
-491 REHTVTEN
+491 RENTSTESKV
-499 GIGGTGLGMAITKNI
+499 IGTGLGLPI
-514 VDMMDGTIQVESET
+514 VKSLVDLMGGTIEVSSEVAV
-528 GKGTE
+528 GTK
-533 FTIMLE
+533 T
-539 CETSGETVK
+539 
-548 REPVP
+548 
-553 ELKGA
+553 
-558 RALVV
+558 
-563 DDDAQTCMS
+563 
-572 VSRML
+572 
-577 REIEMTADWTTSG
+577 
-590 KEAVLRAKEAYEQN
+590 
-604 QEFKVYIIDWL
+604 
-615 MPDMNG
+615 
-621 IETVRRIRM
+621 
-630 VVGKEYPIIILTAYD
+630 IIILPFLVSEEECKDA
-645 WSDVEQEA
+645 VQEQQESTKLLA
-653 REAGVTAFVS
+653 
-663 KPLFLSELREVLMS
+663 LLMGK
-677 QAQRELLKN
+677 RILL
-686 EKQKDQAKN
+686 A
-695 RKSYAGK
+695 
-702 KVLLVEDN
+702 EDN
-710 ELNREIATAI
+710 ELNAEIAITI
-720 MKEMGLEVDT
+720 LEEEGLKVEW
-730 AEDGTDAV
+730 AEDGIKCLEMLKKVPEDY
-738 NIMSSAEGR
+738 
-747 KYDLIF
+747 YDMIL
-753 MDIQMPK
+753 MDIQMPN
-760 MDGYIATREI
+760 MDGYRTTEEI
-770 RTLNNHKCANI
+770 RSLPDKRAQI
-781 PIIAMTANAFEE
+781 PIVAMTANVFDE
-793 DRKKAVKAGM
+793 DKKKAYEAGM
-803 NGHIAKPISADVILE
+803 NGYIVKPIDTKAIFSTLGEILQEKSE
-818 NLDQIFEG
+818 N

>member
-63 KYLAESDLMKQIVEK
+63 KYLAESDLMKRIVEK

-117 MEGNEAAMGLDTLQ
+117 MEGNEAAMGLDMLQ

-330 VGFTALATTHIGNT
+330 IGFADLLEKH
-344 ELVLDYLNKIHTSSQ
+344 LDDKKRVIDYISKIKHSSSF
-359 HLLSLINDVLDMSRI
+359 LLSLINYVLEMARI
-374 ESGSVR
+374 ESGKATLKTETGDLKNLVNTLNDVFEPS
-380 IEYTTVHL
+380 IEEKKLQYTCNLKVENPYVHCDKTKL
-388 PDILH
+388 REIL
-393 DLRTIIQGSVHS
+393 LNVISNSIKYTPEGGSVTVDITEEGHDAEKKVS
-405 KQQDLYIDTQDVIH
+405 FYRFTIEDT
-419 EDIITD
+419 
-425 KLRLTQVLLN
+425 
-435 ICSNAVKFTPVGGM
+435 
-449 INIRVSEKPCR
+449 
-460 RDGYITVVFSVKDN
+460 
-474 GIGMSREF
+474 GIGMSKEYLPHIF
-482 RKHVFDSFS
+482 EEFS
-491 REHTVTEN
+491 REHTSTESKV
-499 GIGGTGLGMAITKNI
+499 IGTGLGLPI
-514 VDMMDGTIQVESET
+514 VKSLVDLMGGTIEVSSEVAV
-528 GKGTE
+528 GTK
-533 FTIMLE
+533 T
-539 CETSGETVK
+539 
-548 REPVP
+548 
-553 ELKGA
+553 
-558 RALVV
+558 
-563 DDDAQTCMS
+563 
-572 VSRML
+572 
-577 REIEMTADWTTSG
+577 
-590 KEAVLRAKEAYEQN
+590 
-604 QEFKVYIIDWL
+604 
-615 MPDMNG
+615 
-621 IETVRRIRM
+621 
-630 VVGKEYPIIILTAYD
+630 IIILPFLVSEEECKDA
-645 WSDVEQEA
+645 VQEQQESTKLLA
-653 REAGVTAFVS
+653 
-663 KPLFLSELREVLMS
+663 LLMGK
-677 QAQRELLKN
+677 RILL
-686 EKQKDQAKN
+686 A
-695 RKSYAGK
+695 
-702 KVLLVEDN
+702 EDN
-710 ELNREIATAI
+710 ELNAEIAITI
-720 MKEMGLEVDT
+720 LEEEGLKVEW
-730 AEDGTDAV
+730 AEDGIKCLEMLKKVPEDY
-738 NIMSSAEGR
+738 
-747 KYDLIF
+747 YDMIL
-753 MDIQMPK
+753 MDIQMPN
-760 MDGYIATREI
+760 MDGYRTTEEI
-770 RTLNNHKCANI
+770 RSLPDKRAQI
-781 PIIAMTANAFEE
+781 PIVAMTANVFDE
-793 DRKKAVKAGM
+793 DKKKAYEAGM
-803 NGHIAKPISADVILE
+803 NGYIAKPIDTKAIFSTLGEILQEKSE
-818 NLDQIFEG
+818 N

>member
-201 LEEAGYDYQIW
+201 LEEAGYGYQIW
-212 KKDLYTGEKIVI
+212 KKDLYTGEKIII

-330 VGFTALATTHIGNT
+330 IGFADLLEKH
-344 ELVLDYLNKIHTSSQ
+344 LDDKKRVIDYISKIKHSSSF
-359 HLLSLINDVLDMSRI
+359 LLSLINYVLEMARI
-374 ESGSVR
+374 ESGKATLKTETGDLKNLVNTLNDVFEPS
-380 IEYTTVHL
+380 IEEKKLQYTCNLKVENPYVHCDKTKL
-388 PDILH
+388 REIL
-393 DLRTIIQGSVHS
+393 LNVISNSIKYTPEGGSVTVDITEEGHDAEKKVS
-405 KQQDLYIDTQDVIH
+405 FYRFTIEDT
-419 EDIITD
+419 
-425 KLRLTQVLLN
+425 
-435 ICSNAVKFTPVGGM
+435 
-449 INIRVSEKPCR
+449 
-460 RDGYITVVFSVKDN
+460 
-474 GIGMSREF
+474 GIGMSKEYLPHIF
-482 RKHVFDSFS
+482 EEFS
-491 REHTVTEN
+491 REHTSTESKV
-499 GIGGTGLGMAITKNI
+499 IGTGLGLPI
-514 VDMMDGTIQVESET
+514 VKSLVDLMGGTIEVSSEVAV
-528 GKGTE
+528 GTK
-533 FTIMLE
+533 T
-539 CETSGETVK
+539 
-548 REPVP
+548 
-553 ELKGA
+553 
-558 RALVV
+558 
-563 DDDAQTCMS
+563 
-572 VSRML
+572 
-577 REIEMTADWTTSG
+577 
-590 KEAVLRAKEAYEQN
+590 
-604 QEFKVYIIDWL
+604 
-615 MPDMNG
+615 
-621 IETVRRIRM
+621 
-630 VVGKEYPIIILTAYD
+630 IIILPFLVSEEECKDA
-645 WSDVEQEA
+645 VQEQQESTKLLA
-653 REAGVTAFVS
+653 
-663 KPLFLSELREVLMS
+663 LLMGK
-677 QAQRELLKN
+677 RILL
-686 EKQKDQAKN
+686 A
-695 RKSYAGK
+695 
-702 KVLLVEDN
+702 EDN
-710 ELNREIATAI
+710 ELNAEIAITI
-720 MKEMGLEVDT
+720 LEEEGLKVEW
-730 AEDGTDAV
+730 AEDGIKCLEMLKKVPEDY
-738 NIMSSAEGR
+738 
-747 KYDLIF
+747 YDMIL
-753 MDIQMPK
+753 MDIQMPN
-760 MDGYIATREI
+760 MDGYRTTEEI
-770 RTLNNHKCANI
+770 RSLPDKRAQI
-781 PIIAMTANAFEE
+781 PIVAMTANVFDE
-793 DRKKAVKAGM
+793 DKKKAYEAGM
-803 NGHIAKPISADVILE
+803 NGYIVKPIDTKAIFSTLGEILQEKSE
-818 NLDQIFEG
+818 N

>member
-63 KYLAESDLMKQIVEK
+63 KYLAESDLMKRIVEK

-163 LLFDPAYITDQNG
+163 LLFDPAYITEQNG

-307 ANEAKTRFLFYM
+307 ANEAKTRFLFNM
-319 SHDIRTPMNAI
+319 SHDIRTPINAI
-330 VGFTALATTHIGNT
+330 IGFADLLEKH
-344 ELVLDYLNKIHTSSQ
+344 LDDKKRVLDYISKIKHSSSF
-359 HLLSLINDVLDMSRI
+359 LLSLINYVLEMARI
-374 ESGSVR
+374 ESGKATLKTETGDLKNLVNTLNDVFEPS
-380 IEYTTVHL
+380 IEEKKLQYTCNLKVENPYVHCDKTKL
-388 PDILH
+388 REIL
-393 DLRTIIQGSVHS
+393 LNVISNSIKYTPEGGSVTVDITEEGHDAEKKVS
-405 KQQDLYIDTQDVIH
+405 FYRFTIEDT
-419 EDIITD
+419 
-425 KLRLTQVLLN
+425 
-435 ICSNAVKFTPVGGM
+435 
-449 INIRVSEKPCR
+449 
-460 RDGYITVVFSVKDN
+460 
-474 GIGMSREF
+474 GIGMSKEYLPHIF
-482 RKHVFDSFS
+482 EEFS
-491 REHTVTEN
+491 RENTSTESKV
-499 GIGGTGLGMAITKNI
+499 IGTGLGLPI
-514 VDMMDGTIQVESET
+514 VKSLVDLMGGTIEVSSEVT
-528 GKGTE
+528 VGTK
-533 FTIMLE
+533 T
-539 CETSGETVK
+539 
-548 REPVP
+548 
-553 ELKGA
+553 
-558 RALVV
+558 
-563 DDDAQTCMS
+563 
-572 VSRML
+572 
-577 REIEMTADWTTSG
+577 
-590 KEAVLRAKEAYEQN
+590 
-604 QEFKVYIIDWL
+604 
-615 MPDMNG
+615 
-621 IETVRRIRM
+621 
-630 VVGKEYPIIILTAYD
+630 IIILPFLVSEEECKNA
-645 WSDVEQEA
+645 VQEQQES
-653 REAGVTAFVS
+653 T
-663 KPLFLSELREVLMS
+663 KLLTLLMGK
-677 QAQRELLKN
+677 RILL
-686 EKQKDQAKN
+686 A
-695 RKSYAGK
+695 
-702 KVLLVEDN
+702 EDN
-710 ELNREIATAI
+710 ELNAEIAITI
-720 MKEMGLEVDT
+720 LEEEGLKVEW
-730 AEDGTDAV
+730 AEDGIKCLEMLKKVPEDY
-738 NIMSSAEGR
+738 
-747 KYDLIF
+747 YDMIL
-753 MDIQMPK
+753 MDIQMPN
-760 MDGYIATREI
+760 MDGYRTTEEI
-770 RTLNNHKCANI
+770 RSLPDKRAQI
-781 PIIAMTANAFEE
+781 PIVAMTANVFDE
-793 DRKKAVKAGM
+793 DKKKAYEAGM
-803 NGHIAKPISADVILE
+803 NGYIAKPIDTKAIFSTLGEILQEKSE
-818 NLDQIFEG
+818 N

>member
-187 MNWDNFIQEVELEK
+187 MNWDNLIQEVELEK

-330 VGFTALATTHIGNT
+330 IGFADLLEKH
-344 ELVLDYLNKIHTSSQ
+344 LDDKKRVIDYISKIKHSSSF
-359 HLLSLINDVLDMSRI
+359 LLSLINYVLEMARI
-374 ESGSVR
+374 ESGKATLKTETGDLKNLVNTLNDVFEPS
-380 IEYTTVHL
+380 IEEKKPQYTCNLKVENPYVLCDKTKL
-388 PDILH
+388 REIL
-393 DLRTIIQGSVHS
+393 LNVISNSIKYTPEGGSVTVDITEEGHDAEKKVS
-405 KQQDLYIDTQDVIH
+405 FYRFTIEDT
-419 EDIITD
+419 
-425 KLRLTQVLLN
+425 
-435 ICSNAVKFTPVGGM
+435 
-449 INIRVSEKPCR
+449 
-460 RDGYITVVFSVKDN
+460 
-474 GIGMSREF
+474 GIGMSKEYLPHIF
-482 RKHVFDSFS
+482 EEFS
-491 REHTVTEN
+491 RENTSTESKV
-499 GIGGTGLGMAITKNI
+499 IGTGLGLPI
-514 VDMMDGTIQVESET
+514 VKSLVDLMGGTIEVSSEVT
-528 GKGTE
+528 VGTK
-533 FTIMLE
+533 T
-539 CETSGETVK
+539 
-548 REPVP
+548 
-553 ELKGA
+553 
-558 RALVV
+558 
-563 DDDAQTCMS
+563 
-572 VSRML
+572 
-577 REIEMTADWTTSG
+577 
-590 KEAVLRAKEAYEQN
+590 
-604 QEFKVYIIDWL
+604 
-615 MPDMNG
+615 
-621 IETVRRIRM
+621 
-630 VVGKEYPIIILTAYD
+630 IIILPFLVSEEECKNA
-645 WSDVEQEA
+645 VQEQQES
-653 REAGVTAFVS
+653 T
-663 KPLFLSELREVLMS
+663 KLLTLLMGK
-677 QAQRELLKN
+677 RILL
-686 EKQKDQAKN
+686 A
-695 RKSYAGK
+695 
-702 KVLLVEDN
+702 EDN
-710 ELNREIATAI
+710 ELNAEIAITI
-720 MKEMGLEVDT
+720 LEEEGLKVEW
-730 AEDGTDAV
+730 AEDGIKCLEMLKKVPED
-738 NIMSSAEGR
+738 
-747 KYDLIF
+747 YDDMIL
-753 MDIQMPK
+753 MDIQMPN
-760 MDGYIATREI
+760 MDGYRTTEEI
-770 RTLNNHKCANI
+770 RSLPDKRAQT
-781 PIIAMTANAFEE
+781 PIVAMTANVFDE
-793 DRKKAVKAGM
+793 DKKKAYEAGM
-803 NGHIAKPISADVILE
+803 NGYIAKPIDTKAIFSTLGEILQEKSE
-818 NLDQIFEG
+818 N

>member
-63 KYLAESDLMKQIVEK
+63 KYLAESDLMKRIVEK

-117 MEGNEAAMGLDTLQ
+117 MEGNEAAMGLDMLQ

-163 LLFDPAYITDQNG
+163 LLLDPAYITDQNG

-330 VGFTALATTHIGNT
+330 IGFADLLEKH
-344 ELVLDYLNKIHTSSQ
+344 LDDKKRVLDYISKIKHSSSF
-359 HLLSLINDVLDMSRI
+359 LLSLINYVLEMARI
-374 ESGSVR
+374 ESGKATLKTETGDLKNLVNTLNDVFEPS
-380 IEYTTVHL
+380 IEEKKLQYTCNLKVENPYVHCDKTKL
-388 PDILH
+388 REIL
-393 DLRTIIQGSVHS
+393 LNVISNSIKYTPEGGSVTVDITEEGHDAEKKVS
-405 KQQDLYIDTQDVIH
+405 FYRFTIEDT
-419 EDIITD
+419 
-425 KLRLTQVLLN
+425 
-435 ICSNAVKFTPVGGM
+435 
-449 INIRVSEKPCR
+449 
-460 RDGYITVVFSVKDN
+460 
-474 GIGMSREF
+474 GIGMSKEYLPHIF
-482 RKHVFDSFS
+482 EEFS
-491 REHTVTEN
+491 REHTSTESKV
-499 GIGGTGLGMAITKNI
+499 IGTGLGLPI
-514 VDMMDGTIQVESET
+514 VKSLVDLMGGTIEVSSEVAV
-528 GKGTE
+528 GTK
-533 FTIMLE
+533 T
-539 CETSGETVK
+539 
-548 REPVP
+548 
-553 ELKGA
+553 
-558 RALVV
+558 
-563 DDDAQTCMS
+563 
-572 VSRML
+572 
-577 REIEMTADWTTSG
+577 
-590 KEAVLRAKEAYEQN
+590 
-604 QEFKVYIIDWL
+604 
-615 MPDMNG
+615 
-621 IETVRRIRM
+621 
-630 VVGKEYPIIILTAYD
+630 IIILPFLVSEEECKNA
-645 WSDVEQEA
+645 VQEQQESTKLLA
-653 REAGVTAFVS
+653 
-663 KPLFLSELREVLMS
+663 LLMGK
-677 QAQRELLKN
+677 RILL
-686 EKQKDQAKN
+686 A
-695 RKSYAGK
+695 
-702 KVLLVEDN
+702 EDN
-710 ELNREIATAI
+710 ELNAEIAITI
-720 MKEMGLEVDT
+720 LEEEGLKVEW
-730 AEDGTDAV
+730 AEDGIKCLEMLKKVPEDY
-738 NIMSSAEGR
+738 
-747 KYDLIF
+747 YDMIL
-753 MDIQMPK
+753 MDIQMPN
-760 MDGYIATREI
+760 MDGYRTTEEI
-770 RTLNNHKCANI
+770 RSLPDKRAQI
-781 PIIAMTANAFEE
+781 PIVAMTANVFDE
-793 DRKKAVKAGM
+793 DKKKAYEAGM
-803 NGHIAKPISADVILE
+803 NGYIAKPIDTKAIFSTLGEILQEKSE
-818 NLDQIFEG
+818 N

>member
-63 KYLAESDLMKQIVEK
+63 KYLAESDLMKRIVEK

-117 MEGNEAAMGLDTLQ
+117 MEGNEAAMGLDMLQ

-212 KKDLYTGEKIVI
+212 KKDLYTGEKIII

-330 VGFTALATTHIGNT
+330 IGFADLLEKH
-344 ELVLDYLNKIHTSSQ
+344 LDDKKRVIDYISKIKHSSSF
-359 HLLSLINDVLDMSRI
+359 LLSLINYVLEMARI
-374 ESGSVR
+374 ESGKATLKTETGDLKNLVNTLNDVFEPS
-380 IEYTTVHL
+380 IEEKKLQYTCNLKVENPYVHCDKTKL
-388 PDILH
+388 REIL
-393 DLRTIIQGSVHS
+393 LNVISNSIKYTPEGGSVTVDITEEGHDAEKKVS
-405 KQQDLYIDTQDVIH
+405 FYRFTIEDT
-419 EDIITD
+419 
-425 KLRLTQVLLN
+425 
-435 ICSNAVKFTPVGGM
+435 
-449 INIRVSEKPCR
+449 
-460 RDGYITVVFSVKDN
+460 
-474 GIGMSREF
+474 GIGMSKEYLPHIF
-482 RKHVFDSFS
+482 EEFS
-491 REHTVTEN
+491 RENTSTESKV
-499 GIGGTGLGMAITKNI
+499 IGTGLGLPI
-514 VDMMDGTIQVESET
+514 VKSLVDLMGGTIEVSSEVT
-528 GKGTE
+528 VGTK
-533 FTIMLE
+533 T
-539 CETSGETVK
+539 
-548 REPVP
+548 
-553 ELKGA
+553 
-558 RALVV
+558 
-563 DDDAQTCMS
+563 
-572 VSRML
+572 
-577 REIEMTADWTTSG
+577 
-590 KEAVLRAKEAYEQN
+590 
-604 QEFKVYIIDWL
+604 
-615 MPDMNG
+615 
-621 IETVRRIRM
+621 
-630 VVGKEYPIIILTAYD
+630 IIILPFLVSEEECKNA
-645 WSDVEQEA
+645 VQEQQES
-653 REAGVTAFVS
+653 T
-663 KPLFLSELREVLMS
+663 KLLTLLMGK
-677 QAQRELLKN
+677 RILL
-686 EKQKDQAKN
+686 A
-695 RKSYAGK
+695 
-702 KVLLVEDN
+702 EDN
-710 ELNREIATAI
+710 ELNAEIAITI
-720 MKEMGLEVDT
+720 LEEEGLKVEW
-730 AEDGTDAV
+730 AEDGIKCLEMLKKVPEDY
-738 NIMSSAEGR
+738 
-747 KYDLIF
+747 YDMIL
-753 MDIQMPK
+753 MDIQMPN
-760 MDGYIATREI
+760 MDGYRTTEEI
-770 RTLNNHKCANI
+770 RSLTDKRAQI
-781 PIIAMTANAFEE
+781 PIVAMTANVFDE
-793 DRKKAVKAGM
+793 DKKKAYEAGM
-803 NGHIAKPISADVILE
+803 NGYIAKPIDTKAIFSTLGEILQEKSE
-818 NLDQIFEG
+818 N

>member
-63 KYLAESDLMKQIVEK
+63 KYLAESDLMKRIVEK

-117 MEGNEAAMGLDTLQ
+117 MEGNEAAMGLDMLQ

-330 VGFTALATTHIGNT
+330 IGFADLLEKH
-344 ELVLDYLNKIHTSSQ
+344 LDDKKRVIDYISKIKHSSSF
-359 HLLSLINDVLDMSRI
+359 LLSLINYVLEMARI
-374 ESGSVR
+374 ESGKATLKTETGDLKNLVNTLNDVFEPS
-380 IEYTTVHL
+380 IEEKKLQYTCNLKVENPYVHCDKTKL
-388 PDILH
+388 REIL
-393 DLRTIIQGSVHS
+393 LNVISNSIKYTPEGGSVTVDITEEGHDAEKKVS
-405 KQQDLYIDTQDVIH
+405 FYRFTIEDT
-419 EDIITD
+419 
-425 KLRLTQVLLN
+425 
-435 ICSNAVKFTPVGGM
+435 
-449 INIRVSEKPCR
+449 
-460 RDGYITVVFSVKDN
+460 
-474 GIGMSREF
+474 GIGMSKKYLPHIFEE
-482 RKHVFDSFS
+482 FS
-491 REHTVTEN
+491 REHTSTESKV
-499 GIGGTGLGMAITKNI
+499 IGTGLGLPI
-514 VDMMDGTIQVESET
+514 VKSLVDLMGGTIEVSSEVT
-528 GKGTE
+528 VGTK
-533 FTIMLE
+533 T
-539 CETSGETVK
+539 
-548 REPVP
+548 
-553 ELKGA
+553 
-558 RALVV
+558 
-563 DDDAQTCMS
+563 
-572 VSRML
+572 
-577 REIEMTADWTTSG
+577 
-590 KEAVLRAKEAYEQN
+590 
-604 QEFKVYIIDWL
+604 
-615 MPDMNG
+615 
-621 IETVRRIRM
+621 
-630 VVGKEYPIIILTAYD
+630 IIILPFLVSEEECKNA
-645 WSDVEQEA
+645 VQEQQES
-653 REAGVTAFVS
+653 T
-663 KPLFLSELREVLMS
+663 KLLTLLMGK
-677 QAQRELLKN
+677 RILL
-686 EKQKDQAKN
+686 A
-695 RKSYAGK
+695 
-702 KVLLVEDN
+702 EDN
-710 ELNREIATAI
+710 ELNAEIAITI
-720 MKEMGLEVDT
+720 LEEEGLKVEW
-730 AEDGTDAV
+730 AEDGIKCLEMLKKVPEDY
-738 NIMSSAEGR
+738 
-747 KYDLIF
+747 YDMIL
-753 MDIQMPK
+753 MDIQMPN
-760 MDGYIATREI
+760 MDGYRTTEEI
-770 RTLNNHKCANI
+770 RSLPDKRAQI
-781 PIIAMTANAFEE
+781 PIVAMTANVFDE
-793 DRKKAVKAGM
+793 DKKKAYEAGM
-803 NGHIAKPISADVILE
+803 NGYIAKPIDTKAIFSTLGEILQEKSE
-818 NLDQIFEG
+818 N

>member
-63 KYLAESDLMKQIVEK
+63 KYLAESDLMKRIVEK

-330 VGFTALATTHIGNT
+330 IGFADLLEKH
-344 ELVLDYLNKIHTSSQ
+344 LDDKKRVIDYISKIKHSSSF
-359 HLLSLINDVLDMSRI
+359 LLSLINYVLEMARI
-374 ESGSVR
+374 ESGKATLKTETGDLKNLVNTLNDVFEPS
-380 IEYTTVHL
+380 IEEKKLQYTCNLKVENPYVHCDKTKL
-388 PDILH
+388 REIL
-393 DLRTIIQGSVHS
+393 LNVISNSIKYTPEGGSVTVDITEEGHDAEKKVS
-405 KQQDLYIDTQDVIH
+405 FYRFTIEDT
-419 EDIITD
+419 
-425 KLRLTQVLLN
+425 
-435 ICSNAVKFTPVGGM
+435 
-449 INIRVSEKPCR
+449 
-460 RDGYITVVFSVKDN
+460 
-474 GIGMSREF
+474 GIGMSKEYLPHIF
-482 RKHVFDSFS
+482 EEFS
-491 REHTVTEN
+491 RENTSTESKV
-499 GIGGTGLGMAITKNI
+499 IGTGLGLPI
-514 VDMMDGTIQVESET
+514 VKSLVDLMGGTIEVSSEVT
-528 GKGTE
+528 VGTK
-533 FTIMLE
+533 T
-539 CETSGETVK
+539 
-548 REPVP
+548 
-553 ELKGA
+553 
-558 RALVV
+558 
-563 DDDAQTCMS
+563 
-572 VSRML
+572 
-577 REIEMTADWTTSG
+577 
-590 KEAVLRAKEAYEQN
+590 
-604 QEFKVYIIDWL
+604 
-615 MPDMNG
+615 
-621 IETVRRIRM
+621 
-630 VVGKEYPIIILTAYD
+630 IIILPFLVSEEECKDA
-645 WSDVEQEA
+645 VQEQQES
-653 REAGVTAFVS
+653 T
-663 KPLFLSELREVLMS
+663 KLLTLLMGK
-677 QAQRELLKN
+677 RILL
-686 EKQKDQAKN
+686 A
-695 RKSYAGK
+695 
-702 KVLLVEDN
+702 EDN
-710 ELNREIATAI
+710 ELNAEIAITI
-720 MKEMGLEVDT
+720 LEEEGLKVEW
-730 AEDGTDAV
+730 AEDGIKCLEMLKKVPEDY
-738 NIMSSAEGR
+738 
-747 KYDLIF
+747 YDMIL
-753 MDIQMPK
+753 MDIQMPN
-760 MDGYIATREI
+760 MDGYRTTEEI
-770 RTLNNHKCANI
+770 RSLPDKRAQI
-781 PIIAMTANAFEE
+781 PIVAMTANVFDE
-793 DRKKAVKAGM
+793 DKKKAYEAGM
-803 NGHIAKPISADVILE
+803 NGYIAKPIDTKAIFSTLGEILQEKSE
-818 NLDQIFEG
+818 N

>member
-1 MDQKRKMKRK
+1 MDQKRNMKRK

-63 KYLAESDLMKQIVEK
+63 KYLAESDLMKRIVEK

-84 EQFDKLAEL
+84 EQFDRLAEL

-117 MEGNEAAMGLDTLQ
+117 MEGNEVAMGLDMLQ

-274 VMASV
+274 VMASG

-330 VGFTALATTHIGNT
+330 IGFADLLEKH
-344 ELVLDYLNKIHTSSQ
+344 LDDKKRVIDYISKIKHSSSF
-359 HLLSLINDVLDMSRI
+359 LLSLINYVLEMARI
-374 ESGSVR
+374 ESGKATLKTETGDLKNLVNTLNDVFEPS
-380 IEYTTVHL
+380 IEEKKLQYTCNLKVENPYVHCDKTKL
-388 PDILH
+388 REIL
-393 DLRTIIQGSVHS
+393 LNVISNSIKYTPEGGSVTVDITEEGHDAEKKVS
-405 KQQDLYIDTQDVIH
+405 FYRFTIEDT
-419 EDIITD
+419 
-425 KLRLTQVLLN
+425 
-435 ICSNAVKFTPVGGM
+435 
-449 INIRVSEKPCR
+449 
-460 RDGYITVVFSVKDN
+460 
-474 GIGMSREF
+474 GIGMSKEYLPHIF
-482 RKHVFDSFS
+482 EEFS
-491 REHTVTEN
+491 RENTSTESKV
-499 GIGGTGLGMAITKNI
+499 IGTGLGLPI
-514 VDMMDGTIQVESET
+514 VKSLVDLMGGTIEVSSEVT
-528 GKGTE
+528 VGTK
-533 FTIMLE
+533 T
-539 CETSGETVK
+539 
-548 REPVP
+548 
-553 ELKGA
+553 
-558 RALVV
+558 
-563 DDDAQTCMS
+563 
-572 VSRML
+572 
-577 REIEMTADWTTSG
+577 
-590 KEAVLRAKEAYEQN
+590 
-604 QEFKVYIIDWL
+604 
-615 MPDMNG
+615 
-621 IETVRRIRM
+621 
-630 VVGKEYPIIILTAYD
+630 IIILPFLVSEEECKDA
-645 WSDVEQEA
+645 VQEQQESTKLLA
-653 REAGVTAFVS
+653 
-663 KPLFLSELREVLMS
+663 LLMGK
-677 QAQRELLKN
+677 RILL
-686 EKQKDQAKN
+686 A
-695 RKSYAGK
+695 
-702 KVLLVEDN
+702 EDN
-710 ELNREIATAI
+710 ELNAEIAFTI
-720 MKEMGLEVDT
+720 LEEEGLKVEW
-730 AEDGTDAV
+730 AEDGIKCLEMIKKVPEDY
-738 NIMSSAEGR
+738 
-747 KYDLIF
+747 YDMIL
-753 MDIQMPK
+753 MDIQMPN
-760 MDGYIATREI
+760 MDGYRTTEEI
-770 RTLNNHKCANI
+770 RSLPDKRAQI
-781 PIIAMTANAFEE
+781 PIVAMTANVFDE
-793 DRKKAVKAGM
+793 DKKKAYEAGM
-803 NGHIAKPISADVILE
+803 NGYIAKPIDTKAIFSTLGEILQEKSE
-818 NLDQIFEG
+818 N

>member
-330 VGFTALATTHIGNT
+330 IGFADLLEKH
-344 ELVLDYLNKIHTSSQ
+344 LDDKKRVIDYISKIKHSSSF
-359 HLLSLINDVLDMSRI
+359 LLSLINYVLEMARI
-374 ESGSVR
+374 ESGKATLKTETGDLKNLVNTLNDVFEPS
-380 IEYTTVHL
+380 IEEKKLQYTCNLKVENPYVHCDKTKL
-388 PDILH
+388 REIL
-393 DLRTIIQGSVHS
+393 LNVISNSIKYTPEGGSVTVDITEEGHDAEKKVS
-405 KQQDLYIDTQDVIH
+405 FYRFTIEDT
-419 EDIITD
+419 
-425 KLRLTQVLLN
+425 
-435 ICSNAVKFTPVGGM
+435 
-449 INIRVSEKPCR
+449 
-460 RDGYITVVFSVKDN
+460 
-474 GIGMSREF
+474 GIGMSKKYLPHIFEE
-482 RKHVFDSFS
+482 FS
-491 REHTVTEN
+491 RENTSTESKV
-499 GIGGTGLGMAITKNI
+499 IGTGLGLPI
-514 VDMMDGTIQVESET
+514 VKSLVDLMGGTIEVSSEVT
-528 GKGTE
+528 VGTK
-533 FTIMLE
+533 T
-539 CETSGETVK
+539 
-548 REPVP
+548 
-553 ELKGA
+553 
-558 RALVV
+558 
-563 DDDAQTCMS
+563 
-572 VSRML
+572 
-577 REIEMTADWTTSG
+577 
-590 KEAVLRAKEAYEQN
+590 
-604 QEFKVYIIDWL
+604 
-615 MPDMNG
+615 
-621 IETVRRIRM
+621 
-630 VVGKEYPIIILTAYD
+630 IIILPFLVSEEECKDA
-645 WSDVEQEA
+645 VQEQQESTKLLA
-653 REAGVTAFVS
+653 
-663 KPLFLSELREVLMS
+663 LLMGK
-677 QAQRELLKN
+677 RILL
-686 EKQKDQAKN
+686 A
-695 RKSYAGK
+695 
-702 KVLLVEDN
+702 EDN
-710 ELNREIATAI
+710 ELNAEIAITI
-720 MKEMGLEVDT
+720 LEEEGLKVEW
-730 AEDGTDAV
+730 AEDGIKCLEMLKKVPEDY
-738 NIMSSAEGR
+738 
-747 KYDLIF
+747 YDMIL
-753 MDIQMPK
+753 MDIQMPN
-760 MDGYIATREI
+760 MDGYRTTEEI
-770 RTLNNHKCANI
+770 RSLPDKRAQI
-781 PIIAMTANAFEE
+781 PIVAMTANVFDE
-793 DRKKAVKAGM
+793 DKKKAYEAGM
-803 NGHIAKPISADVILE
+803 NGYIAKPIDTKAIFSTLGEILQEKSE
-818 NLDQIFEG
+818 N

>member
-117 MEGNEAAMGLDTLQ
+117 MEGNEAAMGLDMLQ

-330 VGFTALATTHIGNT
+330 IGFADLLEKH
-344 ELVLDYLNKIHTSSQ
+344 LDDKKRVIDYISKIKHSSSF
-359 HLLSLINDVLDMSRI
+359 LLSLINYVLEMARI
-374 ESGSVR
+374 ESGKATLKTETGDLKNLVNTLNDVFEPS
-380 IEYTTVHL
+380 IEEKKLQYTCNLKVENPYVHCDKTKL
-388 PDILH
+388 REIL
-393 DLRTIIQGSVHS
+393 LNVISNSIKYTPEGGSVTVDITEEGHDAEKKVS
-405 KQQDLYIDTQDVIH
+405 FYRFTIEDT
-419 EDIITD
+419 
-425 KLRLTQVLLN
+425 
-435 ICSNAVKFTPVGGM
+435 
-449 INIRVSEKPCR
+449 
-460 RDGYITVVFSVKDN
+460 
-474 GIGMSREF
+474 GIGMSKEYLPHIF
-482 RKHVFDSFS
+482 EEFS
-491 REHTVTEN
+491 RENTSTESKV
-499 GIGGTGLGMAITKNI
+499 IGTGLGLPI
-514 VDMMDGTIQVESET
+514 VKSLVDLMGGTIEVSSEVT
-528 GKGTE
+528 VGTK
-533 FTIMLE
+533 T
-539 CETSGETVK
+539 
-548 REPVP
+548 
-553 ELKGA
+553 
-558 RALVV
+558 
-563 DDDAQTCMS
+563 
-572 VSRML
+572 
-577 REIEMTADWTTSG
+577 
-590 KEAVLRAKEAYEQN
+590 
-604 QEFKVYIIDWL
+604 
-615 MPDMNG
+615 
-621 IETVRRIRM
+621 
-630 VVGKEYPIIILTAYD
+630 IIILPFLVSEEECKNA
-645 WSDVEQEA
+645 VQEQQES
-653 REAGVTAFVS
+653 T
-663 KPLFLSELREVLMS
+663 KLLTLLMGK
-677 QAQRELLKN
+677 RILL
-686 EKQKDQAKN
+686 A
-695 RKSYAGK
+695 
-702 KVLLVEDN
+702 EDN
-710 ELNREIATAI
+710 ELNAEIAITI
-720 MKEMGLEVDT
+720 LEEEGLKVEW
-730 AEDGTDAV
+730 AEDGIKCLEMLKKVPEDY
-738 NIMSSAEGR
+738 
-747 KYDLIF
+747 YDMIL
-753 MDIQMPK
+753 MDIQMPN
-760 MDGYIATREI
+760 MDGYRTTEEI
-770 RTLNNHKCANI
+770 RSLTDKRAQI
-781 PIIAMTANAFEE
+781 PIVAMTANVFDE
-793 DRKKAVKAGM
+793 DKKKAYEAGM
-803 NGHIAKPISADVILE
+803 NGYIAKPIDTKAIFSTLGEILQEKSE
-818 NLDQIFEG
+818 N

>member
-212 KKDLYTGEKIVI
+212 KKDLYTGEKIII

-330 VGFTALATTHIGNT
+330 IGFADLLEKH
-344 ELVLDYLNKIHTSSQ
+344 LDDKKRVIDYISKIKHSSSF
-359 HLLSLINDVLDMSRI
+359 LLSLINYVLEMARI
-374 ESGSVR
+374 ESGKATLKTETGDLKNLVNTLNDVFEPS
-380 IEYTTVHL
+380 IEEKKLQYTCNLKVENPYVHCDKTKL
-388 PDILH
+388 REIL
-393 DLRTIIQGSVHS
+393 LNVISNSIKYTPEGGSVTVDITEEGHDAEKKVS
-405 KQQDLYIDTQDVIH
+405 FYRFTIEDT
-419 EDIITD
+419 
-425 KLRLTQVLLN
+425 
-435 ICSNAVKFTPVGGM
+435 
-449 INIRVSEKPCR
+449 
-460 RDGYITVVFSVKDN
+460 
-474 GIGMSREF
+474 GIGMSKEYLPHIF
-482 RKHVFDSFS
+482 EEFS
-491 REHTVTEN
+491 RENTSTESKV
-499 GIGGTGLGMAITKNI
+499 IGTGLGLPI
-514 VDMMDGTIQVESET
+514 VKSLVDLMGGTIEVSSEVT
-528 GKGTE
+528 VGTK
-533 FTIMLE
+533 T
-539 CETSGETVK
+539 
-548 REPVP
+548 
-553 ELKGA
+553 
-558 RALVV
+558 
-563 DDDAQTCMS
+563 
-572 VSRML
+572 
-577 REIEMTADWTTSG
+577 
-590 KEAVLRAKEAYEQN
+590 
-604 QEFKVYIIDWL
+604 
-615 MPDMNG
+615 
-621 IETVRRIRM
+621 
-630 VVGKEYPIIILTAYD
+630 IIILPFLVSEEECKNA
-645 WSDVEQEA
+645 VQEQQES
-653 REAGVTAFVS
+653 T
-663 KPLFLSELREVLMS
+663 KLLTLLMGK
-677 QAQRELLKN
+677 RILL
-686 EKQKDQAKN
+686 A
-695 RKSYAGK
+695 
-702 KVLLVEDN
+702 EDN
-710 ELNREIATAI
+710 ELNAEIAITI
-720 MKEMGLEVDT
+720 MEEEGLKVEW
-730 AEDGTDAV
+730 AEDGIKCLEMLKKVPEDY
-738 NIMSSAEGR
+738 
-747 KYDLIF
+747 YDMIL
-753 MDIQMPK
+753 MDIQMPN
-760 MDGYIATREI
+760 MDGYRTTEEI
-770 RTLNNHKCANI
+770 RSLPDKRAQI
-781 PIIAMTANAFEE
+781 PIVAMTANVFDE
-793 DRKKAVKAGM
+793 DKKKAYEAGM
-803 NGHIAKPISADVILE
+803 NGYIAKPIDTKAIFSTLGEILQEKSE
-818 NLDQIFEG
+818 N

>member
-63 KYLAESDLMKQIVEK
+63 KYLAESDLMKRIVEK

-117 MEGNEAAMGLDTLQ
+117 MEGNEAAMGLDMLQ

-163 LLFDPAYITDQNG
+163 LLFDPAYITEQNG

-330 VGFTALATTHIGNT
+330 IGFADLLEKH
-344 ELVLDYLNKIHTSSQ
+344 LDDKKRVIDYISKIKHSSSF
-359 HLLSLINDVLDMSRI
+359 LLSLINYVLEMARI
-374 ESGSVR
+374 ESGKATLKTETGDLKNLVNTLNDVFEPS
-380 IEYTTVHL
+380 IEEKKLQYTCNLKVENPYVHCDKTKL
-388 PDILH
+388 REIL
-393 DLRTIIQGSVHS
+393 LNVISNSIKYTPEGGSVTVDITEEGHDAEKKVS
-405 KQQDLYIDTQDVIH
+405 FYRFTIEDT
-419 EDIITD
+419 
-425 KLRLTQVLLN
+425 
-435 ICSNAVKFTPVGGM
+435 
-449 INIRVSEKPCR
+449 
-460 RDGYITVVFSVKDN
+460 
-474 GIGMSREF
+474 GIGMSKEYLPHIF
-482 RKHVFDSFS
+482 EEFS
-491 REHTVTEN
+491 REHTSTESKV
-499 GIGGTGLGMAITKNI
+499 IGTGLGLPI
-514 VDMMDGTIQVESET
+514 VKSLVDLMGGTIEVSSEVT
-528 GKGTE
+528 VGTK
-533 FTIMLE
+533 T
-539 CETSGETVK
+539 
-548 REPVP
+548 
-553 ELKGA
+553 
-558 RALVV
+558 
-563 DDDAQTCMS
+563 
-572 VSRML
+572 
-577 REIEMTADWTTSG
+577 
-590 KEAVLRAKEAYEQN
+590 
-604 QEFKVYIIDWL
+604 
-615 MPDMNG
+615 
-621 IETVRRIRM
+621 
-630 VVGKEYPIIILTAYD
+630 IIILPFLVSEEECKDA
-645 WSDVEQEA
+645 VQEQQESTKLLA
-653 REAGVTAFVS
+653 
-663 KPLFLSELREVLMS
+663 LLMGK
-677 QAQRELLKN
+677 RILL
-686 EKQKDQAKN
+686 A
-695 RKSYAGK
+695 
-702 KVLLVEDN
+702 EDN
-710 ELNREIATAI
+710 ELNAEIAITI
-720 MKEMGLEVDT
+720 LEEEGLKVEW
-730 AEDGTDAV
+730 AEDGIKCLEMLKKVPEDY
-738 NIMSSAEGR
+738 
-747 KYDLIF
+747 YDMIL
-753 MDIQMPK
+753 MDIQMPN
-760 MDGYIATREI
+760 MDGYRTTEEI
-770 RTLNNHKCANI
+770 RSLPDKRAQI
-781 PIIAMTANAFEE
+781 PIVAMTANVFDE
-793 DRKKAVKAGM
+793 DKKKAYEAGM
-803 NGHIAKPISADVILE
+803 NGYKAKPIDTKAIFSTLGEILQEKSE
-818 NLDQIFEG
+818 N

>member
-63 KYLAESDLMKQIVEK
+63 KYLAESDLMKRIVEK

-117 MEGNEAAMGLDTLQ
+117 MEGNEAAMGLDMLQ

-201 LEEAGYDYQIW
+201 LEEAGYGYQIW
-212 KKDLYTGEKIVI
+212 KKDLYTGEKIII

-330 VGFTALATTHIGNT
+330 IGFADLLEKH
-344 ELVLDYLNKIHTSSQ
+344 LDDKKRVIDYISKIKHSSSF
-359 HLLSLINDVLDMSRI
+359 LLSLINYVLEMARI
-374 ESGSVR
+374 ESGKATLKTETGDLKNLVNTLNDVFEPS
-380 IEYTTVHL
+380 IEEKKLQYTCNLKVENPYVHCDKTKL
-388 PDILH
+388 REIL
-393 DLRTIIQGSVHS
+393 LNVISNSIKYTPEGGSVTVDITEEGHDAEKKVS
-405 KQQDLYIDTQDVIH
+405 FYRFTIEDT
-419 EDIITD
+419 
-425 KLRLTQVLLN
+425 
-435 ICSNAVKFTPVGGM
+435 
-449 INIRVSEKPCR
+449 
-460 RDGYITVVFSVKDN
+460 
-474 GIGMSREF
+474 GIGMSKEYLPHIF
-482 RKHVFDSFS
+482 EEFS
-491 REHTVTEN
+491 RENTSTESKV
-499 GIGGTGLGMAITKNI
+499 IGTGLGLPI
-514 VDMMDGTIQVESET
+514 VKSLVDLMGGTIEVSSEVT
-528 GKGTE
+528 VGTK
-533 FTIMLE
+533 T
-539 CETSGETVK
+539 
-548 REPVP
+548 
-553 ELKGA
+553 
-558 RALVV
+558 
-563 DDDAQTCMS
+563 
-572 VSRML
+572 
-577 REIEMTADWTTSG
+577 
-590 KEAVLRAKEAYEQN
+590 
-604 QEFKVYIIDWL
+604 
-615 MPDMNG
+615 
-621 IETVRRIRM
+621 
-630 VVGKEYPIIILTAYD
+630 IIILPFLVSEEECKDA
-645 WSDVEQEA
+645 VQEQQES
-653 REAGVTAFVS
+653 T
-663 KPLFLSELREVLMS
+663 KLLTLLMGK
-677 QAQRELLKN
+677 RILL
-686 EKQKDQAKN
+686 A
-695 RKSYAGK
+695 
-702 KVLLVEDN
+702 EDN
-710 ELNREIATAI
+710 ELNAEIAITI
-720 MKEMGLEVDT
+720 LEEEGLKVEW
-730 AEDGTDAV
+730 AEDGIKCLEMLKKVPEDY
-738 NIMSSAEGR
+738 
-747 KYDLIF
+747 YDMIL
-753 MDIQMPK
+753 MDIQMPN
-760 MDGYIATREI
+760 MDGYRTTEEI
-770 RTLNNHKCANI
+770 RSLPDKRAQI
-781 PIIAMTANAFEE
+781 PIVAMTANVFDE
-793 DRKKAVKAGM
+793 DKKKAYEAGM
-803 NGHIAKPISADVILE
+803 NGYIAKPIDTKAIFSTLGEILQEKSE
-818 NLDQIFEG
+818 N

>member
-63 KYLAESDLMKQIVEK
+63 KYLAESDLMKRIVEK

-117 MEGNEAAMGLDTLQ
+117 MEGNEAAMGLDMLQ

-330 VGFTALATTHIGNT
+330 IGFADLLEKH
-344 ELVLDYLNKIHTSSQ
+344 LDDKKRVIDYISKIKHSSSF
-359 HLLSLINDVLDMSRI
+359 LLSLINYVLEMARI
-374 ESGSVR
+374 ESGKATLKTETGDLKNLVNTLNDVFEPS
-380 IEYTTVHL
+380 IEEKKLQYTCNLKVENPYVHCDKTKL
-388 PDILH
+388 REIL
-393 DLRTIIQGSVHS
+393 LNVISNSIKYTPEGGSVTVDITEEGHDAEKKVS
-405 KQQDLYIDTQDVIH
+405 FYRFTIEDT
-419 EDIITD
+419 
-425 KLRLTQVLLN
+425 
-435 ICSNAVKFTPVGGM
+435 
-449 INIRVSEKPCR
+449 
-460 RDGYITVVFSVKDN
+460 
-474 GIGMSREF
+474 GIGMSKEYLPHIF
-482 RKHVFDSFS
+482 EEFS
-491 REHTVTEN
+491 RENTSTESKV
-499 GIGGTGLGMAITKNI
+499 IGTGLGLPI
-514 VDMMDGTIQVESET
+514 VKSLVDLMGGTIEVSSEVAV
-528 GKGTE
+528 GTK
-533 FTIMLE
+533 T
-539 CETSGETVK
+539 
-548 REPVP
+548 
-553 ELKGA
+553 
-558 RALVV
+558 
-563 DDDAQTCMS
+563 
-572 VSRML
+572 
-577 REIEMTADWTTSG
+577 
-590 KEAVLRAKEAYEQN
+590 
-604 QEFKVYIIDWL
+604 
-615 MPDMNG
+615 
-621 IETVRRIRM
+621 
-630 VVGKEYPIIILTAYD
+630 IIILPFLVSEEECKDA
-645 WSDVEQEA
+645 VQEQQESTKLLA
-653 REAGVTAFVS
+653 
-663 KPLFLSELREVLMS
+663 LLMGK
-677 QAQRELLKN
+677 RILL
-686 EKQKDQAKN
+686 A
-695 RKSYAGK
+695 
-702 KVLLVEDN
+702 EDN
-710 ELNREIATAI
+710 ELNAEIAITI
-720 MKEMGLEVDT
+720 LEEEGLKVEW
-730 AEDGTDAV
+730 AEDGIKCLEMLKKVPEDY
-738 NIMSSAEGR
+738 
-747 KYDLIF
+747 YDMIL
-753 MDIQMPK
+753 MDIQMPN
-760 MDGYIATREI
+760 MDGYRTTEEI
-770 RTLNNHKCANI
+770 KSLPDKRAQI
-781 PIIAMTANAFEE
+781 PIVAMTANVFDE
-793 DRKKAVKAGM
+793 DKKKAYEAGM
-803 NGHIAKPISADVILE
+803 NGYIAKPIDTKAIFSTLGEILQEKSE
-818 NLDQIFEG
+818 N

>member
-107 EDGVVSRIYP
+107 EDGVVSRIYL

-163 LLFDPAYITDQNG
+163 LLFDPAYITEQNG

-330 VGFTALATTHIGNT
+330 IGFADLLEKH
-344 ELVLDYLNKIHTSSQ
+344 LDDKKRVIDYISKIKHSSSF
-359 HLLSLINDVLDMSRI
+359 LLSLINYVLEMARI
-374 ESGSVR
+374 ESGKATLKTETGDLKNLVNTLNDVFEPS
-380 IEYTTVHL
+380 IEEKKLQYTCNLKVENPYVHCDKTKL
-388 PDILH
+388 REIL
-393 DLRTIIQGSVHS
+393 LNVISNSIKYTPEGGSVTVDITEEGHDAEKKVS
-405 KQQDLYIDTQDVIH
+405 FYRFTIEDT
-419 EDIITD
+419 
-425 KLRLTQVLLN
+425 
-435 ICSNAVKFTPVGGM
+435 
-449 INIRVSEKPCR
+449 
-460 RDGYITVVFSVKDN
+460 
-474 GIGMSREF
+474 GIGMSKEYLPHIF
-482 RKHVFDSFS
+482 EEFS
-491 REHTVTEN
+491 RENTSTESKV
-499 GIGGTGLGMAITKNI
+499 IGTGLGLPI
-514 VDMMDGTIQVESET
+514 VKSLVDLMGGTIEVSSEVT
-528 GKGTE
+528 VGTK
-533 FTIMLE
+533 T
-539 CETSGETVK
+539 
-548 REPVP
+548 
-553 ELKGA
+553 
-558 RALVV
+558 
-563 DDDAQTCMS
+563 
-572 VSRML
+572 
-577 REIEMTADWTTSG
+577 
-590 KEAVLRAKEAYEQN
+590 
-604 QEFKVYIIDWL
+604 
-615 MPDMNG
+615 
-621 IETVRRIRM
+621 
-630 VVGKEYPIIILTAYD
+630 IIILPFLVSEEECKNA
-645 WSDVEQEA
+645 VQEQQES
-653 REAGVTAFVS
+653 T
-663 KPLFLSELREVLMS
+663 KLLTLLMGK
-677 QAQRELLKN
+677 RILL
-686 EKQKDQAKN
+686 A
-695 RKSYAGK
+695 
-702 KVLLVEDN
+702 EDN
-710 ELNREIATAI
+710 ELNAEIAITI
-720 MKEMGLEVDT
+720 LEEEGLKVEW
-730 AEDGTDAV
+730 AEDGIKCLEMLKKVPEDY
-738 NIMSSAEGR
+738 
-747 KYDLIF
+747 YDMIL
-753 MDIQMPK
+753 MDIQMPN
-760 MDGYIATREI
+760 MDGYRTTEEI
-770 RTLNNHKCANI
+770 RSLPDKRAQI
-781 PIIAMTANAFEE
+781 PIVAMTANVFDE
-793 DRKKAVKAGM
+793 DKKKAYEAGM
-803 NGHIAKPISADVILE
+803 NGYIAKPIDTKAIFSTLGEILQEKSE
-818 NLDQIFEG
+818 N

>member
-63 KYLAESDLMKQIVEK
+63 KYLAESDLMKRIVEK

-84 EQFDKLAEL
+84 EQFDRLAEL

-117 MEGNEAAMGLDTLQ
+117 MEGNEAAMGLDMLQ

-330 VGFTALATTHIGNT
+330 IGFADLLEKH
-344 ELVLDYLNKIHTSSQ
+344 LDDKKRVIDYISKIKHSSSF
-359 HLLSLINDVLDMSRI
+359 LLSLINYVLEMARI
-374 ESGSVR
+374 ESGKATLKTETGDLKNLVNTLNDVFEPS
-380 IEYTTVHL
+380 IEEKKLQYTCNLKVENPYVHCDKTKL
-388 PDILH
+388 REIL
-393 DLRTIIQGSVHS
+393 LNVISNSIKYTPEGGSVTVDITEEGHDAEKKVS
-405 KQQDLYIDTQDVIH
+405 FYRFTIEDT
-419 EDIITD
+419 
-425 KLRLTQVLLN
+425 
-435 ICSNAVKFTPVGGM
+435 
-449 INIRVSEKPCR
+449 
-460 RDGYITVVFSVKDN
+460 
-474 GIGMSREF
+474 GIGMSKEYLPHIF
-482 RKHVFDSFS
+482 EEFS
-491 REHTVTEN
+491 RENTSTESKV
-499 GIGGTGLGMAITKNI
+499 IGTGLGLPI
-514 VDMMDGTIQVESET
+514 VKSLVDLMGGTIEVSSEVT
-528 GKGTE
+528 VGTK
-533 FTIMLE
+533 T
-539 CETSGETVK
+539 
-548 REPVP
+548 
-553 ELKGA
+553 
-558 RALVV
+558 
-563 DDDAQTCMS
+563 
-572 VSRML
+572 
-577 REIEMTADWTTSG
+577 
-590 KEAVLRAKEAYEQN
+590 
-604 QEFKVYIIDWL
+604 
-615 MPDMNG
+615 
-621 IETVRRIRM
+621 
-630 VVGKEYPIIILTAYD
+630 IIILPFLVSEEECKNA
-645 WSDVEQEA
+645 VQEQQES
-653 REAGVTAFVS
+653 T
-663 KPLFLSELREVLMS
+663 KLLTLLMGK
-677 QAQRELLKN
+677 RILL
-686 EKQKDQAKN
+686 A
-695 RKSYAGK
+695 
-702 KVLLVEDN
+702 EDN
-710 ELNREIATAI
+710 ELNAEIAITI
-720 MKEMGLEVDT
+720 LEEEGLKVEW
-730 AEDGTDAV
+730 AEDGIKCLEMLKKVPEDY
-738 NIMSSAEGR
+738 
-747 KYDLIF
+747 YDMIL
-753 MDIQMPK
+753 MDIQMPN
-760 MDGYIATREI
+760 MDGYRTTEEI
-770 RTLNNHKCANI
+770 RSLPDKRAQI
-781 PIIAMTANAFEE
+781 PIVAMTANVFDE
-793 DRKKAVKAGM
+793 DKKKAYEAGM
-803 NGHIAKPISADVILE
+803 NGYIAKPIDTKAIFSTLGEILQEKSE
-818 NLDQIFEG
+818 N